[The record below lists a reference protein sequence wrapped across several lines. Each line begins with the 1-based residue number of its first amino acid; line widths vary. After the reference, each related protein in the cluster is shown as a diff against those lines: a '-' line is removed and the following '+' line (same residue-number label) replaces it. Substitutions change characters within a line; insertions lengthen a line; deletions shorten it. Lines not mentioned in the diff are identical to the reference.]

1 MDKQRKLQKFSI
13 RKYTVGTC
21 SILIGT
27 LIFLGLPTHDAFASE
42 NVIQKH
48 AQEEKAE
55 GKSTD
60 PVEEA
65 SAIEE
70 TTSTEEAAKENGTA
84 ETTAEQPQEEAT
96 TEAPAVEETSQDATT
111 NEESTTED
119 KSSTEEAT
127 QVDTAATETAKVETA
142 EKAEQPKAESTEVAK
157 EETSTEEATET
168 AEPAVNTVNA
178 VQPASVEETPAVDT
192 PTVEATVTNTISDVD
207 TDSVSSKSLEDIVNN
222 QNKDKVEATTL
233 EQPSRQAPKPGGSY
247 SNTFRAVGYQTRHV
261 SNYDQL
267 LAAMNDKNVGT
278 IEFDTN
284 ITMPK
289 AQRGVGGIKRDAQT
303 LNSNAARAVTIN
315 LNSHTLN
322 TQDNYFETPGNSG
335 TKPAWNIT
343 FNNGHIHTDD
353 NNPGPV
359 RQNAGIVQ
367 YGSGAHD
374 QVLNFRDIE
383 HTGST
388 LTNDDKL
395 TVNISGNF
403 VSRIES
409 GNGGRGYNNTVTIG
423 ANTIRIAD
431 NSNVDMSM
439 AKKGRIFEIYA
450 DSSKNKARQYQ
461 NGSFTVGNHA
471 TIKLSTNS
479 ENPWDEENTHRI
491 FATSGDGVTI
501 DLGNDNKIDLSGQDI
516 FAFGTGTGIG
526 SNGEYGMLNTGK
538 RTTINIHQKG
548 NGNIVNMHGGSRFNI
563 QNDSVFNAVSEY
575 KNNGQNRNNNLI
587 GLNSNSIITVSEN
600 AVFKIDA
607 INHLVGPDG
616 TRTSRN
622 PVISMVASGQTTAKI
637 ILKENS
643 TFDIKTDNH
652 DYHSEII
659 GFSNIGGQD
668 RGIFIEGTV
677 KYFNLQRTG
686 LVTSGQA
693 GTETHPTGNNS
704 LIYGDAS
711 KNNFLKWTGNHE
723 VRTWNDRVFSKK
735 GQHDSDINSNVSNIW
750 ENITDFSAK
759 ITDRHT
765 SSGAI
770 THEEG
775 YTTPLSNNGK
785 DIKDLD
791 IGMLQRFVLIGHDV
805 DLHAIIPRPV
815 KYVKQVADNIP
826 LGAETVLKEGK
837 DGEAKKYTNRND
849 GSVNIIYKSESNKPI
864 AKLIAKNTLQIENN
878 VTPFDTVYQANNNKL
893 ISDEPTT
900 VQEGQDGIRR
910 IRTSYDLNTDT
921 GELSNPTSETIY
933 ELEKTDKIIEVG
945 AKEVLTETIPFEIEY
960 RDNPNLKVGTENIIE
975 EGRNGSK
982 SINNIYEIDPTTGEK
997 TRIASTSEEIIT
1009 PVQNKIIER
1018 GTKTTSDADDK
1029 NPNYTSTEPVA
1040 TKPGESVRIPQNG
1053 DQDLPTGTTFEIPEG
1068 SVPDGWTAVVDP
1080 NTGELTVTP
1089 PANAEPGTTVDI
1101 PVTVN
1106 YPDGSKDEIS
1116 VPVKVKPNEAQENEP
1131 GYNTENPDQPIETKP
1146 GESVTI
1152 PQNGDTELP
1161 TGTTFE
1167 IPEGS
1172 VPDGWTAT
1180 VDPNMG
1186 AVTVTPPADAEP
1198 GTTKE
1203 IPVKVKYPDGSTDD
1217 TSVSVTVK
1225 PNEAQDNDPG
1235 YNPTEPVATKPG
1247 ESVTIPQNGDSTL
1260 PPGTTFEIPEGS
1272 VPDGWTATVDPNTG
1286 AVTVTPPA
1294 DAEPGTTV
1302 DIPVTVKYPD
1312 GSKDEITVPV
1322 TVKPNEAQEN
1332 EPGYNTENP
1341 GQPIETKPGESVT
1354 IPQNGDSDLPPGTT
1368 FEIPEGSVPEG
1379 WTAVVDPNTGAV
1391 TVTPPANAQ
1400 PGTTAEIPVKVK
1412 YPDGSTDDTSVS
1424 VTVKPNEAQENEP
1437 GYNTEHPGQPTET
1450 KPGESVTIPQNGDT
1464 TLPPG
1469 TTFEI
1474 PEGSVPDG
1482 WTATVDPNTGAVTVT
1497 PPADAQPG
1505 TTAEIP
1511 VKVKYPDGS
1520 TDDTSVSVTVK
1531 PNEAQDNDPG
1541 YNPTEPVATKP
1552 GESVTI
1558 PQNGDSTLPPGTTFE
1573 IPEGSVPDGWTAAVD
1588 PNTGAVTVTP
1598 PADAEP
1604 GTTKEIPVKVK
1615 YPDGSTDDASVSVTV
1630 KPNEAQDNE
1639 PGYNTENPDQ
1649 PIETKPGES
1658 VTIPQNGDTE
1668 LPTGTTFEIP
1678 EGSVPDGWTATV
1690 DPNTGAVTVTPPA
1703 DAQPGTTVD
1712 IPVTVKPNEAQEN
1725 EPGYNTENPGQ
1736 PTETKPGVSVTI
1748 PQNGDSTLPSVTT
1761 FEIPE
1766 DSVPEGWT
1774 ATVDPNTGAVTVT
1787 PPADAEPGTTVDIP
1801 VTVKYPD
1808 GSKDEITVPVT
1819 VKPNEAQEN
1828 EPGYNTENPGQ
1839 PIETKPGESITIPQ
1853 NGDSD
1858 LPPGTTFE
1866 IPEGSV
1872 PDGWTAT
1879 VDPNT
1884 GAVTVTP
1891 PADAQPGTTAEIP
1904 VKVKYPDG
1912 STDDT
1917 TVSVTVKPNEAQ
1929 DNEPGYNTEHPGQ
1942 PTETKPGESVTIPQN
1957 GDTTLPPGTTFEI
1970 PEGSVPDG
1978 WTATVDP
1985 NTGAVTVTPPADAQP
2000 GTTAEIPVKVKY
2012 PDGST
2017 DDTTVSVTVKPNE
2030 AQENEPGYNTENPDQ
2045 PIETKPGESVT
2056 IPQNGDST
2064 LPPGTTFEI
2073 PEGSVPDGWTATV
2086 DPNTGAVT
2094 VTPPADAEPGTT
2106 VDIPVTVKYPDGSKD
2121 EITVPVTVKTDDS
2134 NSDVNSNSDSTSDSG
2149 SDMNSDSNS
2158 DNTSDSNSDDNSS
2171 TDSDKDSDSDNS
2183 SDSGSDVSSDSNS
2196 DNGSNSNS
2204 DNNNSSDSDK
2214 GSDSDS
2220 NSDSS
2225 SDSGSDVNSD
2235 SNSDNGSDSNSD
2247 DSDKDSDSD
2256 NNSDNSSDSGSD
2268 SNSDDNNS
2276 SDSDKDS
2283 DSDNSSDSG
2292 SDMNS
2297 DSNADNGSDSNSDDN
2312 SSSDSDKDSDSDNNS
2327 DNSSDSGSDSNSD
2340 DNSSSDSDKDSD
2352 SDNNS
2357 DNSSDSGSDSNSD
2370 DNSSS
2375 DSDKESDSD
2384 SNSDNS
2390 SDSGSDVN
2398 SDSNSDNT
2406 SDSNSDDNSSS
2417 DSHKDSDSDN
2427 SSDNGSDSNSEN
2439 TSDSNSDD
2447 NSSSDSDKD
2456 SDSDNNS
2463 DSSSDSGSDVSSDSN
2478 SDNGSNSNSDDNSSS
2493 DSDKD
2498 SNSDNNSDSSS
2509 DSGSDVSSDSNSDNG
2524 SNSNSDDNSSSDSD
2538 KDSNSDNTSDSG
2550 SDVNSDSNSDNNS
2563 DSGSDVSSDSNSDN
2577 GSDSN
2582 SDDNNSS
2589 DNDKDSDSDN
2599 NSDSTS
2605 DSSSDNGSDMNSDSN
2620 SDNGSDS
2627 NSDANSSSD
2636 GDKDSNSDSNSD
2648 NTSDSGSDVN
2658 SDSNS
2663 DNGSDSNSDDNSSS
2677 DNDKDSDSDNDS
2689 DNNSGSGSDMN
2700 SDSNPDDN
2708 SSSDNDKDSDSDN
2721 GSDSNSDAN
2730 SSSDSDKDS
2739 NSDSNSD
2746 NSSDSGSDMNS
2757 DSNSDNGS
2765 DSNSDDSSS
2774 SDNDKDSNSDSNSD
2788 STSDSGSDMNSDSNS
2803 NDNSSSDSDKDS
2815 DSDNNSDNSS
2825 DNGSDVNSDSNSDN
2839 GSDSNSDDSDK
2850 DSDSDSSSSDS
2861 DKDSDSDSNAD
2872 NTSDSGSD
2880 VSSDSNSDNNSS
2892 SDSDKDSDSDNNSDN
2907 SSDSGSDVNS
2917 DSNSDDSSSS
2927 ESDKDSNSDNN
2938 SSSDNDKDSDS
2949 NPDDNSSSDNDKDS
2963 DSDSGSDMNSDSNSD
2978 DNGSSDSDKDSDS
2991 DSNSDNTSGSGSDMS
3006 SDSNSDDNSSSDKDK
3021 DSDSDSSSDNTSD
3034 SGSDMNSDS
3043 NSDDSSS
3050 SDSDKDSDSDS
3061 NSDNSSDSGSDM
3073 NSDSNSDDNSSSDN
3087 DKDSDSDNNSD
3098 NSSDSGSDMSS
3109 DSNPDDNSSSD
3120 NDKDS
3125 GSDSNSDNSSDSG
3138 SDMSS
3143 DSNPDDNSSSDSDK
3157 DSDSDN
3163 DSDNTSGSG
3172 SDMNSDSNSDNNS
3185 SSDSDKDS
3193 DSDSNSDNTSDSDSD
3208 VDSDSNSDDSSSS
3221 DSDKGSDSD
3230 SNSDNSSDSN
3240 TDSND
3245 AKDNTPGY
3253 GSKDNGSTP
3262 VKPGT
3267 STHIPQVGDKELPP
3281 GTEFEVPSD
3290 KVPTDWTVTVDPK
3303 TGDLTVIPPK
3313 DVKPGTMVDIPVT
3326 VKYPDGSS
3334 EEVPVKVVVN
3344 PNDSQD
3350 NTPGYG
3356 SKDNGSTPVKPGT
3369 STHIPQVG
3377 DKELPPGTEFEVP
3390 SDKAPT
3396 GWTVTVDPKT
3406 GDLTVIPPK
3415 DVKPGTMV
3423 DIPVTVKYPDGTIE
3437 EIIVSVIVED
3447 ECDDSA
3453 TRATDM
3459 TMNKGQTNMNGQTV
3473 DKASQSQA
3481 TNTTESSKD
3490 KMMNKG
3496 NNTQAKVLP
3505 DTGETPA
3512 ENATLF
3518 GSLFAGLGSLFLFG
3532 RRKKEEEEQ

>member
-1 MDKQRKLQKFSI
+1 M
-13 RKYTVGTC
+13 
-21 SILIGT
+21 
-27 LIFLGLPTHDAFASE
+27 
-42 NVIQKH
+42 
-48 AQEEKAE
+48 
-55 GKSTD
+55 
-60 PVEEA
+60 
-65 SAIEE
+65 
-70 TTSTEEAAKENGTA
+70 
-84 ETTAEQPQEEAT
+84 
-96 TEAPAVEETSQDATT
+96 
-111 NEESTTED
+111 
-119 KSSTEEAT
+119 
-127 QVDTAATETAKVETA
+127 
-142 EKAEQPKAESTEVAK
+142 
-157 EETSTEEATET
+157 
-168 AEPAVNTVNA
+168 
-178 VQPASVEETPAVDT
+178 
-192 PTVEATVTNTISDVD
+192 
-207 TDSVSSKSLEDIVNN
+207 
-222 QNKDKVEATTL
+222 
-233 EQPSRQAPKPGGSY
+233 
-247 SNTFRAVGYQTRHV
+247 
-261 SNYDQL
+261 
-267 LAAMNDKNVGT
+267 
-278 IEFDTN
+278 
-284 ITMPK
+284 
-289 AQRGVGGIKRDAQT
+289 
-303 LNSNAARAVTIN
+303 TIN

-322 TQDNYFETPGNSG
+322 TQVNYFETPGNSG

-359 RQNAGIVQ
+359 KQNAGIVQ

-607 INHLVGPDG
+607 INHLLGPDG

-723 VRTWNDRVFSKK
+723 VRTWNDRVFSNK

-765 SSGAI
+765 SRGAI

-815 KYVKQVADNIP
+815 KYVKEVDETRPI
-826 LGAETVLKEGK
+826 GEETVLNEGK
-837 DGEAKKYTNRND
+837 DGEAKKYTNHND
-849 GSVNIIYKSESNKPI
+849 GSVNIIYNSNSRKPI
-864 AKLIAKNTLQIENN
+864 TKIVAKNTAHTEDIEI
-878 VTPFDTVYQANNNKL
+878 PFDTVYEANNNKL
-893 ISDEPTT
+893 VSDEPTT
-900 VQEGQDGIRR
+900 VQEGENGISR

-921 GELSNPTSETIY
+921 GELSNPRSETIY
-933 ELEKTDKIIEVG
+933 EVEKTDKIIEVG
-945 AKEVLTETIPFEIEY
+945 AKEVLTETIPFEVEY

-997 TRIASTSEEIIT
+997 TRIASTSEETLT

-1040 TKPGESVRIPQNG
+1040 TKPGESVTIPQNG

-1068 SVPDGWTAVVDP
+1068 SVPDGWTA
-1080 NTGELTVTP
+1080 
-1089 PANAEPGTTVDI
+1089 
-1101 PVTVN
+1101 
-1106 YPDGSKDEIS
+1106 
-1116 VPVKVKPNEAQENEP
+1116 
-1131 GYNTENPDQPIETKP
+1131 
-1146 GESVTI
+1146 
-1152 PQNGDTELP
+1152 
-1161 TGTTFE
+1161 
-1167 IPEGS
+1167 
-1172 VPDGWTAT
+1172 
-1180 VDPNMG
+1180 
-1186 AVTVTPPADAEP
+1186 
-1198 GTTKE
+1198 
-1203 IPVKVKYPDGSTDD
+1203 
-1217 TSVSVTVK
+1217 
-1225 PNEAQDNDPG
+1225 
-1235 YNPTEPVATKPG
+1235 
-1247 ESVTIPQNGDSTL
+1247 
-1260 PPGTTFEIPEGS
+1260 
-1272 VPDGWTATVDPNTG
+1272 TVDPNTG
-1286 AVTVTPPA
+1286 ALTVTPPA

-1302 DIPVTVKYPD
+1302 DIPVTVK
-1312 GSKDEITVPV
+1312 
-1322 TVKPNEAQEN
+1322 
-1332 EPGYNTENP
+1332 
-1341 GQPIETKPGESVT
+1341 
-1354 IPQNGDSDLPPGTT
+1354 
-1368 FEIPEGSVPEG
+1368 
-1379 WTAVVDPNTGAV
+1379 
-1391 TVTPPANAQ
+1391 
-1400 PGTTAEIPVKVK
+1400 
-1412 YPDGSTDDTSVS
+1412 
-1424 VTVKPNEAQENEP
+1424 
-1437 GYNTEHPGQPTET
+1437 
-1450 KPGESVTIPQNGDT
+1450 
-1464 TLPPG
+1464 
-1469 TTFEI
+1469 
-1474 PEGSVPDG
+1474 
-1482 WTATVDPNTGAVTVT
+1482 
-1497 PPADAQPG
+1497 
-1505 TTAEIP
+1505 
-1511 VKVKYPDGS
+1511 
-1520 TDDTSVSVTVK
+1520 
-1531 PNEAQDNDPG
+1531 
-1541 YNPTEPVATKP
+1541 
-1552 GESVTI
+1552 
-1558 PQNGDSTLPPGTTFE
+1558 
-1573 IPEGSVPDGWTAAVD
+1573 
-1588 PNTGAVTVTP
+1588 
-1598 PADAEP
+1598 
-1604 GTTKEIPVKVK
+1604 
-1615 YPDGSTDDASVSVTV
+1615 
-1630 KPNEAQDNE
+1630 
-1639 PGYNTENPDQ
+1639 
-1649 PIETKPGES
+1649 
-1658 VTIPQNGDTE
+1658 
-1668 LPTGTTFEIP
+1668 
-1678 EGSVPDGWTATV
+1678 
-1690 DPNTGAVTVTPPA
+1690 
-1703 DAQPGTTVD
+1703 
-1712 IPVTVKPNEAQEN
+1712 
-1725 EPGYNTENPGQ
+1725 
-1736 PTETKPGVSVTI
+1736 
-1748 PQNGDSTLPSVTT
+1748 
-1761 FEIPE
+1761 
-1766 DSVPEGWT
+1766 
-1774 ATVDPNTGAVTVT
+1774 
-1787 PPADAEPGTTVDIP
+1787 
-1801 VTVKYPD
+1801 
-1808 GSKDEITVPVT
+1808 
-1819 VKPNEAQEN
+1819 
-1828 EPGYNTENPGQ
+1828 
-1839 PIETKPGESITIPQ
+1839 
-1853 NGDSD
+1853 
-1858 LPPGTTFE
+1858 
-1866 IPEGSV
+1866 
-1872 PDGWTAT
+1872 
-1879 VDPNT
+1879 
-1884 GAVTVTP
+1884 
-1891 PADAQPGTTAEIP
+1891 
-1904 VKVKYPDG
+1904 
-1912 STDDT
+1912 
-1917 TVSVTVKPNEAQ
+1917 
-1929 DNEPGYNTEHPGQ
+1929 
-1942 PTETKPGESVTIPQN
+1942 
-1957 GDTTLPPGTTFEI
+1957 
-1970 PEGSVPDG
+1970 
-1978 WTATVDP
+1978 
-1985 NTGAVTVTPPADAQP
+1985 
-2000 GTTAEIPVKVKY
+2000 
-2012 PDGST
+2012 
-2017 DDTTVSVTVKPNE
+2017 
-2030 AQENEPGYNTENPDQ
+2030 
-2045 PIETKPGESVT
+2045 
-2056 IPQNGDST
+2056 
-2064 LPPGTTFEI
+2064 
-2073 PEGSVPDGWTATV
+2073 
-2086 DPNTGAVT
+2086 
-2094 VTPPADAEPGTT
+2094 
-2106 VDIPVTVKYPDGSKD
+2106 
-2121 EITVPVTVKTDDS
+2121 TDDS
-2134 NSDVNSNSDSTSDSG
+2134 NSDVNSNSDST
-2149 SDMNSDSNS
+2149 
-2158 DNTSDSNSDDNSS
+2158 
-2171 TDSDKDSDSDNS
+2171 
-2183 SDSGSDVSSDSNS
+2183 
-2196 DNGSNSNS
+2196 
-2204 DNNNSSDSDK
+2204 
-2214 GSDSDS
+2214 
-2220 NSDSS
+2220 
-2225 SDSGSDVNSD
+2225 
-2235 SNSDNGSDSNSD
+2235 
-2247 DSDKDSDSD
+2247 
-2256 NNSDNSSDSGSD
+2256 
-2268 SNSDDNNS
+2268 
-2276 SDSDKDS
+2276 
-2283 DSDNSSDSG
+2283 
-2292 SDMNS
+2292 
-2297 DSNADNGSDSNSDDN
+2297 
-2312 SSSDSDKDSDSDNNS
+2312 
-2327 DNSSDSGSDSNSD
+2327 
-2340 DNSSSDSDKDSD
+2340 
-2352 SDNNS
+2352 
-2357 DNSSDSGSDSNSD
+2357 
-2370 DNSSS
+2370 
-2375 DSDKESDSD
+2375 
-2384 SNSDNS
+2384 
-2390 SDSGSDVN
+2390 
-2398 SDSNSDNT
+2398 
-2406 SDSNSDDNSSS
+2406 
-2417 DSHKDSDSDN
+2417 
-2427 SSDNGSDSNSEN
+2427 
-2439 TSDSNSDD
+2439 
-2447 NSSSDSDKD
+2447 
-2456 SDSDNNS
+2456 
-2463 DSSSDSGSDVSSDSN
+2463 SDSGSDVSSDSN

-2498 SNSDNNSDSSS
+2498 SNSDSNSDNSS
-2509 DSGSDVSSDSNSDNG
+2509 DSGSDMN
-2524 SNSNSDDNSSSDSD
+2524 
-2538 KDSNSDNTSDSG
+2538 
-2550 SDVNSDSNSDNNS
+2550 
-2563 DSGSDVSSDSNSDN
+2563 
-2577 GSDSN
+2577 SDSN

-2663 DNGSDSNSDDNSSS
+2663 DNGSDSNSDDNS
-2677 DNDKDSDSDNDS
+2677 
-2689 DNNSGSGSDMN
+2689 
-2700 SDSNPDDN
+2700 
-2708 SSSDNDKDSDSDN
+2708 
-2721 GSDSNSDAN
+2721 A
-2730 SSSDSDKDS
+2730 SDSDKDS

-2757 DSNSDNGS
+2757 DSNSNDN
-2765 DSNSDDSSS
+2765 SS
-2774 SDNDKDSNSDSNSD
+2774 SDSDKDSNSDSNSD
-2788 STSDSGSDMNSDSNS
+2788 DTSDSSSDMNSDSNS
-2803 NDNSSSDSDKDS
+2803 DDNSSSDSDKDS
-2815 DSDNNSDNSS
+2815 DSDN
-2825 DNGSDVNSDSNSDN
+2825 
-2839 GSDSNSDDSDK
+2839 
-2850 DSDSDSSSSDS
+2850 
-2861 DKDSDSDSNAD
+2861 
-2872 NTSDSGSD
+2872 
-2880 VSSDSNSDNNSS
+2880 
-2892 SDSDKDSDSDNNSDN
+2892 SDN
-2907 SSDSGSDVNS
+2907 SSDSGSD
-2917 DSNSDDSSSS
+2917 
-2927 ESDKDSNSDNN
+2927 
-2938 SSSDNDKDSDS
+2938 
-2949 NPDDNSSSDNDKDS
+2949 
-2963 DSDSGSDMNSDSNSD
+2963 MN
-2978 DNGSSDSDKDSDS
+2978 S

-3006 SDSNSDDNSSSDKDK
+3006 SDSNSDDNSSSD
-3021 DSDSDSSSDNTSD
+3021 N
-3034 SGSDMNSDS
+3034 
-3043 NSDDSSS
+3043 
-3050 SDSDKDSDSDS
+3050 DKDSDSDS
-3061 NSDNSSDSGSDM
+3061 NSDST
-3073 NSDSNSDDNSSSDN
+3073 
-3087 DKDSDSDNNSD
+3087 
-3098 NSSDSGSDMSS
+3098 SDSGSDMSS

-3125 GSDSNSDNSSDSG
+3125 GSDSNSDNTSDSGSDMSSDSNSDDNSSSDSDKDSDSDSSSDNTSDSGSDMNSDSNSVDNSSSDSDKDSGTDSNSDNSSDSGSDMNSDSNSVDYSSSDSDKDSNSDSNSDNSSDSG

-3143 DSNPDDNSSSDSDK
+3143 DSNSDDNSSSDSDK

-3230 SNSDNSSDSN
+3230 SNSDNSSDSGSN
-3240 TDSND
+3240 VNSDSNSD
-3245 AKDNTPGY
+3245 NGSDSNSDDNSSSDSDSDNPSDSDTDGNDSQDNTPGY

-3267 STHIPQVGDKELPP
+3267 STHIPQTGDKELPP

-3290 KVPTDWTVTVDPK
+3290 KVPNGWTVTVDPK

-3390 SDKAPT
+3390 SDKVPSGWTVTVDPKTGDLTVIPPKDIKPGTMVDIPVTVKYPDGSSEEVPVKVVVNPNDSQGNTPGYGSKDNGSTPVKPGTSTHIPQIGDKELPPGTEFEVPLDKVPT

-3473 DKASQSQA
+3473 HKASQSQA

-3532 RRKKEEEEQ
+3532 RRKKEEEQ

>member
-1 MDKQRKLQKFSI
+1 M
-13 RKYTVGTC
+13 
-21 SILIGT
+21 
-27 LIFLGLPTHDAFASE
+27 
-42 NVIQKH
+42 
-48 AQEEKAE
+48 
-55 GKSTD
+55 
-60 PVEEA
+60 
-65 SAIEE
+65 
-70 TTSTEEAAKENGTA
+70 
-84 ETTAEQPQEEAT
+84 
-96 TEAPAVEETSQDATT
+96 
-111 NEESTTED
+111 
-119 KSSTEEAT
+119 
-127 QVDTAATETAKVETA
+127 
-142 EKAEQPKAESTEVAK
+142 
-157 EETSTEEATET
+157 
-168 AEPAVNTVNA
+168 
-178 VQPASVEETPAVDT
+178 
-192 PTVEATVTNTISDVD
+192 
-207 TDSVSSKSLEDIVNN
+207 
-222 QNKDKVEATTL
+222 
-233 EQPSRQAPKPGGSY
+233 
-247 SNTFRAVGYQTRHV
+247 
-261 SNYDQL
+261 
-267 LAAMNDKNVGT
+267 
-278 IEFDTN
+278 
-284 ITMPK
+284 
-289 AQRGVGGIKRDAQT
+289 
-303 LNSNAARAVTIN
+303 TIN

-359 RQNAGIVQ
+359 KQNAGIVQ

-607 INHLVGPDG
+607 INHLLGPDG

-723 VRTWNDRVFSKK
+723 VRTWNDRVFSNK
-735 GQHDSDINSNVSNIW
+735 GQHDSVINSNVSNIW

-765 SSGAI
+765 SRGAI

-815 KYVKQVADNIP
+815 KYVKEVDETRPI
-826 LGAETVLKEGK
+826 GEETVLNEGK
-837 DGEAKKYTNRND
+837 DGEAKKYTNHND
-849 GSVNIIYKSESNKPI
+849 GSVNIIYNSNSRKPI
-864 AKLIAKNTLQIENN
+864 TKIVAKNTAHTEDIEI
-878 VTPFDTVYQANNNKL
+878 PFDTVYEANNNKL
-893 ISDEPTT
+893 VSDEPTT
-900 VQEGQDGIRR
+900 VQEGENGISR

-921 GELSNPTSETIY
+921 GELSNPRSETIY
-933 ELEKTDKIIEVG
+933 EVEKTDKIIEVG
-945 AKEVLTETIPFEIEY
+945 ANEVLTETIPFEVEY

-997 TRIASTSEEIIT
+997 TRIASTSEETLT

-1040 TKPGESVRIPQNG
+1040 TKPGESVTIPQNG

-1068 SVPDGWTAVVDP
+1068 SVPDGWTA
-1080 NTGELTVTP
+1080 
-1089 PANAEPGTTVDI
+1089 
-1101 PVTVN
+1101 
-1106 YPDGSKDEIS
+1106 
-1116 VPVKVKPNEAQENEP
+1116 
-1131 GYNTENPDQPIETKP
+1131 
-1146 GESVTI
+1146 
-1152 PQNGDTELP
+1152 
-1161 TGTTFE
+1161 
-1167 IPEGS
+1167 
-1172 VPDGWTAT
+1172 
-1180 VDPNMG
+1180 
-1186 AVTVTPPADAEP
+1186 
-1198 GTTKE
+1198 
-1203 IPVKVKYPDGSTDD
+1203 
-1217 TSVSVTVK
+1217 
-1225 PNEAQDNDPG
+1225 
-1235 YNPTEPVATKPG
+1235 
-1247 ESVTIPQNGDSTL
+1247 
-1260 PPGTTFEIPEGS
+1260 
-1272 VPDGWTATVDPNTG
+1272 TVDPNTG
-1286 AVTVTPPA
+1286 ALTVTPPA

-1302 DIPVTVKYPD
+1302 DIPVTVK
-1312 GSKDEITVPV
+1312 
-1322 TVKPNEAQEN
+1322 
-1332 EPGYNTENP
+1332 
-1341 GQPIETKPGESVT
+1341 
-1354 IPQNGDSDLPPGTT
+1354 
-1368 FEIPEGSVPEG
+1368 
-1379 WTAVVDPNTGAV
+1379 
-1391 TVTPPANAQ
+1391 
-1400 PGTTAEIPVKVK
+1400 
-1412 YPDGSTDDTSVS
+1412 
-1424 VTVKPNEAQENEP
+1424 
-1437 GYNTEHPGQPTET
+1437 
-1450 KPGESVTIPQNGDT
+1450 
-1464 TLPPG
+1464 
-1469 TTFEI
+1469 
-1474 PEGSVPDG
+1474 
-1482 WTATVDPNTGAVTVT
+1482 
-1497 PPADAQPG
+1497 
-1505 TTAEIP
+1505 
-1511 VKVKYPDGS
+1511 
-1520 TDDTSVSVTVK
+1520 
-1531 PNEAQDNDPG
+1531 
-1541 YNPTEPVATKP
+1541 
-1552 GESVTI
+1552 
-1558 PQNGDSTLPPGTTFE
+1558 
-1573 IPEGSVPDGWTAAVD
+1573 
-1588 PNTGAVTVTP
+1588 
-1598 PADAEP
+1598 
-1604 GTTKEIPVKVK
+1604 
-1615 YPDGSTDDASVSVTV
+1615 
-1630 KPNEAQDNE
+1630 
-1639 PGYNTENPDQ
+1639 
-1649 PIETKPGES
+1649 
-1658 VTIPQNGDTE
+1658 
-1668 LPTGTTFEIP
+1668 
-1678 EGSVPDGWTATV
+1678 
-1690 DPNTGAVTVTPPA
+1690 
-1703 DAQPGTTVD
+1703 
-1712 IPVTVKPNEAQEN
+1712 
-1725 EPGYNTENPGQ
+1725 
-1736 PTETKPGVSVTI
+1736 
-1748 PQNGDSTLPSVTT
+1748 
-1761 FEIPE
+1761 
-1766 DSVPEGWT
+1766 
-1774 ATVDPNTGAVTVT
+1774 
-1787 PPADAEPGTTVDIP
+1787 
-1801 VTVKYPD
+1801 
-1808 GSKDEITVPVT
+1808 
-1819 VKPNEAQEN
+1819 
-1828 EPGYNTENPGQ
+1828 
-1839 PIETKPGESITIPQ
+1839 
-1853 NGDSD
+1853 
-1858 LPPGTTFE
+1858 
-1866 IPEGSV
+1866 
-1872 PDGWTAT
+1872 
-1879 VDPNT
+1879 
-1884 GAVTVTP
+1884 
-1891 PADAQPGTTAEIP
+1891 
-1904 VKVKYPDG
+1904 
-1912 STDDT
+1912 
-1917 TVSVTVKPNEAQ
+1917 
-1929 DNEPGYNTEHPGQ
+1929 
-1942 PTETKPGESVTIPQN
+1942 
-1957 GDTTLPPGTTFEI
+1957 
-1970 PEGSVPDG
+1970 
-1978 WTATVDP
+1978 
-1985 NTGAVTVTPPADAQP
+1985 
-2000 GTTAEIPVKVKY
+2000 
-2012 PDGST
+2012 
-2017 DDTTVSVTVKPNE
+2017 
-2030 AQENEPGYNTENPDQ
+2030 
-2045 PIETKPGESVT
+2045 
-2056 IPQNGDST
+2056 
-2064 LPPGTTFEI
+2064 
-2073 PEGSVPDGWTATV
+2073 
-2086 DPNTGAVT
+2086 
-2094 VTPPADAEPGTT
+2094 
-2106 VDIPVTVKYPDGSKD
+2106 
-2121 EITVPVTVKTDDS
+2121 TDDS
-2134 NSDVNSNSDSTSDSG
+2134 NSDVNSNSDST
-2149 SDMNSDSNS
+2149 
-2158 DNTSDSNSDDNSS
+2158 
-2171 TDSDKDSDSDNS
+2171 
-2183 SDSGSDVSSDSNS
+2183 
-2196 DNGSNSNS
+2196 
-2204 DNNNSSDSDK
+2204 
-2214 GSDSDS
+2214 
-2220 NSDSS
+2220 
-2225 SDSGSDVNSD
+2225 
-2235 SNSDNGSDSNSD
+2235 
-2247 DSDKDSDSD
+2247 
-2256 NNSDNSSDSGSD
+2256 
-2268 SNSDDNNS
+2268 
-2276 SDSDKDS
+2276 
-2283 DSDNSSDSG
+2283 
-2292 SDMNS
+2292 
-2297 DSNADNGSDSNSDDN
+2297 
-2312 SSSDSDKDSDSDNNS
+2312 
-2327 DNSSDSGSDSNSD
+2327 
-2340 DNSSSDSDKDSD
+2340 
-2352 SDNNS
+2352 
-2357 DNSSDSGSDSNSD
+2357 
-2370 DNSSS
+2370 
-2375 DSDKESDSD
+2375 
-2384 SNSDNS
+2384 
-2390 SDSGSDVN
+2390 
-2398 SDSNSDNT
+2398 
-2406 SDSNSDDNSSS
+2406 
-2417 DSHKDSDSDN
+2417 
-2427 SSDNGSDSNSEN
+2427 
-2439 TSDSNSDD
+2439 
-2447 NSSSDSDKD
+2447 
-2456 SDSDNNS
+2456 
-2463 DSSSDSGSDVSSDSN
+2463 SDSGSDVSSDSN

-2498 SNSDNNSDSSS
+2498 SNS
-2509 DSGSDVSSDSNSDNG
+2509 
-2524 SNSNSDDNSSSDSD
+2524 
-2538 KDSNSDNTSDSG
+2538 DSNSDNTSDSG

-2563 DSGSDVSSDSNSDN
+2563 DSGSDVSSDSNSDDN
-2577 GSDSN
+2577 SSSDSDKDSNSDSNSDNSSDSGSDMNSDSN

-2663 DNGSDSNSDDNSSS
+2663 DNGSDSNSDDNSAS
-2677 DNDKDSDSDNDS
+2677 DSDKDSNSDSNSDNSS
-2689 DNNSGSGSDMN
+2689 DSGSDMN
-2700 SDSNPDDN
+2700 SDSNSNDNSSSDSDKDSNSDSNSDDTSDSSSDMNSDSNSDDN
-2708 SSSDNDKDSDSDN
+2708 SSSDSDKDSDSDNSSDSGSDVNSDSNSDN
-2721 GSDSNSDAN
+2721 GSDSNSDDN

-2757 DSNSDNGS
+2757 DSNSDN
-2765 DSNSDDSSS
+2765 
-2774 SDNDKDSNSDSNSD
+2774 
-2788 STSDSGSDMNSDSNS
+2788 
-2803 NDNSSSDSDKDS
+2803 
-2815 DSDNNSDNSS
+2815 
-2825 DNGSDVNSDSNSDN
+2825 
-2839 GSDSNSDDSDK
+2839 
-2850 DSDSDSSSSDS
+2850 
-2861 DKDSDSDSNAD
+2861 
-2872 NTSDSGSD
+2872 
-2880 VSSDSNSDNNSS
+2880 
-2892 SDSDKDSDSDNNSDN
+2892 
-2907 SSDSGSDVNS
+2907 
-2917 DSNSDDSSSS
+2917 
-2927 ESDKDSNSDNN
+2927 
-2938 SSSDNDKDSDS
+2938 
-2949 NPDDNSSSDNDKDS
+2949 
-2963 DSDSGSDMNSDSNSD
+2963 
-2978 DNGSSDSDKDSDS
+2978 
-2991 DSNSDNTSGSGSDMS
+2991 TSGSGSDMS
-3006 SDSNSDDNSSSDKDK
+3006 SDSNSDDNSSSD
-3021 DSDSDSSSDNTSD
+3021 N
-3034 SGSDMNSDS
+3034 
-3043 NSDDSSS
+3043 
-3050 SDSDKDSDSDS
+3050 DKDSDSDS
-3061 NSDNSSDSGSDM
+3061 NSDST
-3073 NSDSNSDDNSSSDN
+3073 
-3087 DKDSDSDNNSD
+3087 
-3098 NSSDSGSDMSS
+3098 SDSGSDMSS

-3125 GSDSNSDNSSDSG
+3125 GSDSNSDNTSDSGSDMSSDSNSDDNSSSDSDKDSDSDSSSDNTSDSGSDMNSDSNSVDNSSSDSDKDSGTDSNSDNSSDSGSDMNSDSNSVDNSSSDSDKDSNSDSNSDNSSDSG

-3143 DSNPDDNSSSDSDK
+3143 DSNSDDNSSSDSDK

-3230 SNSDNSSDSN
+3230 SNSDNSSDSGSN
-3240 TDSND
+3240 VNSDSNSD
-3245 AKDNTPGY
+3245 NGSDSNSDDNSSSDSDSDNPSDSDTDGNDSQDNTPGY

-3267 STHIPQVGDKELPP
+3267 STHIPQTGDKELPP

-3290 KVPTDWTVTVDPK
+3290 KVPNGWTVTVDPK

-3390 SDKAPT
+3390 SDKVPSGWTVTVDPKTGDLTVIPPKDIKPGTMVDIPVTVKYPDGSSEEVPVKVVVNPNDSQGNTPGYGSKDNGSTPVKPGTSTHIPQIGDKELPPGTEFEVPLDKVPT

-3473 DKASQSQA
+3473 HKASQSQA

-3532 RRKKEEEEQ
+3532 RRKKEEEQ

>member
-119 KSSTEEAT
+119 KSSTEKASTEEAT
-127 QVDTAATETAKVETA
+127 HVDTVAPETAKVETA
-142 EKAEQPKAESTEVAK
+142 EKAQQSKAESTEVAK
-157 EETSTEEATET
+157 EGTSTEETTET
-168 AEPAVNTVNA
+168 AEPAVNTVDA

-192 PTVEATVTNTISDVD
+192 PTVEATVTNTISNVD

-247 SNTFRAVGYQTRHV
+247 SNTFRAAAYQTRHV

-289 AQRGVGGIKRDAQT
+289 AQRGIGGIKRDAQT
-303 LNSNAARAVTIN
+303 LNANAARAVTIN

-359 RQNAGIVQ
+359 KQNAGIVQ

-607 INHLVGPDG
+607 INHLLGPDG

-723 VRTWNDRVFSKK
+723 VRTWNDRVFSNK

-765 SSGAI
+765 SRGAI

-791 IGMLQRFVLIGHDV
+791 VGMLQRFVLIGHDV

-815 KYVKQVADNIP
+815 KYVKEVDETRPI
-826 LGAETVLKEGK
+826 GEETVLNEGK

-849 GSVNIIYKSESNKPI
+849 GSVNIIYNSNSRKPI
-864 AKLIAKNTLQIENN
+864 TKIVAKNTAHTEDIEI
-878 VTPFDTVYQANNNKL
+878 PFDTVYEANNNKL
-893 ISDEPTT
+893 VSDEPTT
-900 VQEGQDGIRR
+900 VQEGENGISR

-921 GELSNPTSETIY
+921 GELSNPRSETIY
-933 ELEKTDKIIEVG
+933 EVEKTDKIIEVG
-945 AKEVLTETIPFEIEY
+945 AKEVLTETIPFEVEY

-997 TRIASTSEEIIT
+997 TRIASTSEETLT

-1040 TKPGESVRIPQNG
+1040 TKPGESVTIPQNG

-1068 SVPDGWTAVVDP
+1068 SVPDGWTATVDP
-1080 NTGELTVTP
+1080 NTGAVTVTP
-1089 PANAEPGTTVDI
+1089 PADAQPGTTADI
-1101 PVTVN
+1101 PVKVK
-1106 YPDGSKDEIS
+1106 YPDGSTDDTTVS
-1116 VPVKVKPNEAQENEP
+1116 VTVKPNEAQENEP

-1180 VDPNMG
+1180 VDPNTG
-1186 AVTVTPPADAEP
+1186 ELTVTPPA
-1198 GTTKE
+1198 
-1203 IPVKVKYPDGSTDD
+1203 
-1217 TSVSVTVK
+1217 
-1225 PNEAQDNDPG
+1225 N
-1235 YNPTEPVATKPG
+1235 
-1247 ESVTIPQNGDSTL
+1247 
-1260 PPGTTFEIPEGS
+1260 
-1272 VPDGWTATVDPNTG
+1272 
-1286 AVTVTPPA
+1286 
-1294 DAEPGTTV
+1294 AEPGTTV
-1302 DIPVTVKYPD
+1302 DIPVTVNYPD
-1312 GSKDEITVPV
+1312 GSKDEISVTVK
-1322 TVKPNEAQEN
+1322 VKPNEAQE
-1332 EPGYNTENP
+1332 
-1341 GQPIETKPGESVT
+1341 
-1354 IPQNGDSDLPPGTT
+1354 
-1368 FEIPEGSVPEG
+1368 
-1379 WTAVVDPNTGAV
+1379 
-1391 TVTPPANAQ
+1391 
-1400 PGTTAEIPVKVK
+1400 
-1412 YPDGSTDDTSVS
+1412 
-1424 VTVKPNEAQENEP
+1424 
-1437 GYNTEHPGQPTET
+1437 
-1450 KPGESVTIPQNGDT
+1450 
-1464 TLPPG
+1464 
-1469 TTFEI
+1469 
-1474 PEGSVPDG
+1474 
-1482 WTATVDPNTGAVTVT
+1482 
-1497 PPADAQPG
+1497 
-1505 TTAEIP
+1505 
-1511 VKVKYPDGS
+1511 
-1520 TDDTSVSVTVK
+1520 
-1531 PNEAQDNDPG
+1531 
-1541 YNPTEPVATKP
+1541 
-1552 GESVTI
+1552 
-1558 PQNGDSTLPPGTTFE
+1558 
-1573 IPEGSVPDGWTAAVD
+1573 
-1588 PNTGAVTVTP
+1588 
-1598 PADAEP
+1598 
-1604 GTTKEIPVKVK
+1604 
-1615 YPDGSTDDASVSVTV
+1615 
-1630 KPNEAQDNE
+1630 NE

-1668 LPTGTTFEIP
+1668 LPTDTTFEIP

-1690 DPNTGAVTVTPPA
+1690 DPNTGTVTVTPPA
-1703 DAQPGTTVD
+1703 DAEPGTSAEIPVKVRYPDGSTDDTSVSVTVKPNEAQENEPGYNTENPGQPTETKPGESVTIPQNGDNTLPDGSTFEVPKDKVPDGWTAVVDPNTGELTVTPPANAEPGTTVD
-1712 IPVTVKPNEAQEN
+1712 IPVTVNYPDASKDEISVPVKVKPNEAQEN

-1748 PQNGDSTLPSVTT
+1748 PQNGDTTLPEGST
-1761 FEIPE
+1761 FEVPE
-1766 DSVPEGWT
+1766 DKVPEGWT
-1774 ATVDPNTGAVTVT
+1774 ATVDPNTGELTVT
-1787 PPADAEPGTTVDIP
+1787 PPADAEPGTTADIP

-1808 GSKDEITVPVT
+1808 GSKDEISVPVK

-1839 PIETKPGESITIPQ
+1839 PTETKPGVSVTIPQ
-1853 NGDSD
+1853 NGDCT
-1858 LPPGTTFE
+1858 LPSGTTFE

-1872 PDGWTAT
+1872 P
-1879 VDPNT
+1879 
-1884 GAVTVTP
+1884 
-1891 PADAQPGTTAEIP
+1891 E
-1904 VKVKYPDG
+1904 
-1912 STDDT
+1912 
-1917 TVSVTVKPNEAQ
+1917 
-1929 DNEPGYNTEHPGQ
+1929 
-1942 PTETKPGESVTIPQN
+1942 
-1957 GDTTLPPGTTFEI
+1957 
-1970 PEGSVPDG
+1970 
-1978 WTATVDP
+1978 
-1985 NTGAVTVTPPADAQP
+1985 
-2000 GTTAEIPVKVKY
+2000 
-2012 PDGST
+2012 
-2017 DDTTVSVTVKPNE
+2017 
-2030 AQENEPGYNTENPDQ
+2030 
-2045 PIETKPGESVT
+2045 
-2056 IPQNGDST
+2056 
-2064 LPPGTTFEI
+2064 
-2073 PEGSVPDGWTATV
+2073 GWTATV

-2149 SDMNSDSNS
+2149 SD
-2158 DNTSDSNSDDNSS
+2158 
-2171 TDSDKDSDSDNS
+2171 
-2183 SDSGSDVSSDSNS
+2183 VSSDSNS

-2204 DNNNSSDSDK
+2204 DDNSSSDSDK
-2214 GSDSDS
+2214 DSNSDS
-2220 NSDSS
+2220 NSDNN

-2235 SNSDNGSDSNSD
+2235 SNSDNN
-2247 DSDKDSDSD
+2247 
-2256 NNSDNSSDSGSD
+2256 SDSGSD
-2268 SNSDDNNS
+2268 VS
-2276 SDSDKDS
+2276 
-2283 DSDNSSDSG
+2283 
-2292 SDMNS
+2292 
-2297 DSNADNGSDSNSDDN
+2297 SDSNSDDN

-2327 DNSSDSGSDSNSD
+2327 DN
-2340 DNSSSDSDKDSD
+2340 
-2352 SDNNS
+2352 
-2357 DNSSDSGSDSNSD
+2357 
-2370 DNSSS
+2370 
-2375 DSDKESDSD
+2375 
-2384 SNSDNS
+2384 
-2390 SDSGSDVN
+2390 
-2398 SDSNSDNT
+2398 
-2406 SDSNSDDNSSS
+2406 
-2417 DSHKDSDSDN
+2417 
-2427 SSDNGSDSNSEN
+2427 
-2439 TSDSNSDD
+2439 
-2447 NSSSDSDKD
+2447 
-2456 SDSDNNS
+2456 
-2463 DSSSDSGSDVSSDSN
+2463 SSDSGSDVSSDSN

-2498 SNSDNNSDSSS
+2498 SNS
-2509 DSGSDVSSDSNSDNG
+2509 
-2524 SNSNSDDNSSSDSD
+2524 
-2538 KDSNSDNTSDSG
+2538 DSNSDNTSDSG

-2577 GSDSN
+2577 NNSSDSDKGSDSDSN
-2582 SDDNNSS
+2582 SDNSS
-2589 DNDKDSDSDN
+2589 DS
-2599 NSDSTS
+2599 
-2605 DSSSDNGSDMNSDSN
+2605 GSDMNSDSN

-2663 DNGSDSNSDDNSSS
+2663 DNGSDSNSDDT
-2677 DNDKDSDSDNDS
+2677 SDSS
-2689 DNNSGSGSDMN
+2689 
-2700 SDSNPDDN
+2700 
-2708 SSSDNDKDSDSDN
+2708 
-2721 GSDSNSDAN
+2721 
-2730 SSSDSDKDS
+2730 
-2739 NSDSNSD
+2739 
-2746 NSSDSGSDMNS
+2746 SDMNS
-2757 DSNSDNGS
+2757 DSNSD
-2765 DSNSDDSSS
+2765 
-2774 SDNDKDSNSDSNSD
+2774 
-2788 STSDSGSDMNSDSNS
+2788 
-2803 NDNSSSDSDKDS
+2803 DNSSSDSDKDS
-2815 DSDNNSDNSS
+2815 DSDN
-2825 DNGSDVNSDSNSDN
+2825 
-2839 GSDSNSDDSDK
+2839 
-2850 DSDSDSSSSDS
+2850 
-2861 DKDSDSDSNAD
+2861 
-2872 NTSDSGSD
+2872 
-2880 VSSDSNSDNNSS
+2880 
-2892 SDSDKDSDSDNNSDN
+2892 
-2907 SSDSGSDVNS
+2907 SSDSGSDMNS

-2927 ESDKDSNSDNN
+2927 ESDKDSNSD
-2938 SSSDNDKDSDS
+2938 S
-2949 NPDDNSSSDNDKDS
+2949 N
-2963 DSDSGSDMNSDSNSD
+2963 
-2978 DNGSSDSDKDSDS
+2978 
-2991 DSNSDNTSGSGSDMS
+2991 
-3006 SDSNSDDNSSSDKDK
+3006 
-3021 DSDSDSSSDNTSD
+3021 SDNTSD
-3034 SGSDMNSDS
+3034 SGSDVNSDS

-3050 SDSDKDSDSDS
+3050 SDSDK
-3061 NSDNSSDSGSDM
+3061 
-3073 NSDSNSDDNSSSDN
+3073 
-3087 DKDSDSDNNSD
+3087 
-3098 NSSDSGSDMSS
+3098 
-3109 DSNPDDNSSSD
+3109 
-3120 NDKDS
+3120 
-3125 GSDSNSDNSSDSG
+3125 
-3138 SDMSS
+3138 
-3143 DSNPDDNSSSDSDK
+3143 
-3157 DSDSDN
+3157 
-3163 DSDNTSGSG
+3163 
-3172 SDMNSDSNSDNNS
+3172 
-3185 SSDSDKDS
+3185 

-3267 STHIPQVGDKELPP
+3267 STHIPQTGDKELPP

-3290 KVPTDWTVTVDPK
+3290 KVPTD
-3303 TGDLTVIPPK
+3303 
-3313 DVKPGTMVDIPVT
+3313 
-3326 VKYPDGSS
+3326 
-3334 EEVPVKVVVN
+3334 
-3344 PNDSQD
+3344 
-3350 NTPGYG
+3350 
-3356 SKDNGSTPVKPGT
+3356 
-3369 STHIPQVG
+3369 
-3377 DKELPPGTEFEVP
+3377 
-3390 SDKAPT
+3390 
-3396 GWTVTVDPKT
+3396 
-3406 GDLTVIPPK
+3406 
-3415 DVKPGTMV
+3415 
-3423 DIPVTVKYPDGTIE
+3423 
-3437 EIIVSVIVED
+3437 
-3447 ECDDSA
+3447 
-3453 TRATDM
+3453 
-3459 TMNKGQTNMNGQTV
+3459 
-3473 DKASQSQA
+3473 
-3481 TNTTESSKD
+3481 
-3490 KMMNKG
+3490 
-3496 NNTQAKVLP
+3496 
-3505 DTGETPA
+3505 
-3512 ENATLF
+3512 
-3518 GSLFAGLGSLFLFG
+3518 
-3532 RRKKEEEEQ
+3532 

>member
-1 MDKQRKLQKFSI
+1 M
-13 RKYTVGTC
+13 
-21 SILIGT
+21 
-27 LIFLGLPTHDAFASE
+27 
-42 NVIQKH
+42 
-48 AQEEKAE
+48 
-55 GKSTD
+55 
-60 PVEEA
+60 
-65 SAIEE
+65 
-70 TTSTEEAAKENGTA
+70 
-84 ETTAEQPQEEAT
+84 
-96 TEAPAVEETSQDATT
+96 
-111 NEESTTED
+111 
-119 KSSTEEAT
+119 
-127 QVDTAATETAKVETA
+127 
-142 EKAEQPKAESTEVAK
+142 
-157 EETSTEEATET
+157 
-168 AEPAVNTVNA
+168 
-178 VQPASVEETPAVDT
+178 
-192 PTVEATVTNTISDVD
+192 
-207 TDSVSSKSLEDIVNN
+207 
-222 QNKDKVEATTL
+222 
-233 EQPSRQAPKPGGSY
+233 
-247 SNTFRAVGYQTRHV
+247 
-261 SNYDQL
+261 
-267 LAAMNDKNVGT
+267 
-278 IEFDTN
+278 
-284 ITMPK
+284 
-289 AQRGVGGIKRDAQT
+289 
-303 LNSNAARAVTIN
+303 TIN

-359 RQNAGIVQ
+359 KQNAGIVQ

-607 INHLVGPDG
+607 INHLLGPDG

-723 VRTWNDRVFSKK
+723 VRTWNDRVFSNK

-765 SSGAI
+765 SRGAI

-815 KYVKQVADNIP
+815 KYVKEVDETRPI
-826 LGAETVLKEGK
+826 GEETVLNEGK
-837 DGEAKKYTNRND
+837 DGEAKKYTNHND
-849 GSVNIIYKSESNKPI
+849 GSVNIIYNSNSRKPI
-864 AKLIAKNTLQIENN
+864 TKIVAKNTAHTEDIEI
-878 VTPFDTVYQANNNKL
+878 PFDTVYEANNNKL
-893 ISDEPTT
+893 VSDEPTT
-900 VQEGQDGIRR
+900 VQEGENGISR

-921 GELSNPTSETIY
+921 GELSNPRSETIY
-933 ELEKTDKIIEVG
+933 EVEKTDKIIEVG
-945 AKEVLTETIPFEIEY
+945 AKEVLTETIPFEVEY

-997 TRIASTSEEIIT
+997 TRIASTSEETLT

-1040 TKPGESVRIPQNG
+1040 TKPGESVTIPQNG

-1068 SVPDGWTAVVDP
+1068 SVPDGWTA
-1080 NTGELTVTP
+1080 
-1089 PANAEPGTTVDI
+1089 
-1101 PVTVN
+1101 
-1106 YPDGSKDEIS
+1106 
-1116 VPVKVKPNEAQENEP
+1116 
-1131 GYNTENPDQPIETKP
+1131 
-1146 GESVTI
+1146 
-1152 PQNGDTELP
+1152 
-1161 TGTTFE
+1161 
-1167 IPEGS
+1167 
-1172 VPDGWTAT
+1172 
-1180 VDPNMG
+1180 
-1186 AVTVTPPADAEP
+1186 
-1198 GTTKE
+1198 
-1203 IPVKVKYPDGSTDD
+1203 
-1217 TSVSVTVK
+1217 
-1225 PNEAQDNDPG
+1225 
-1235 YNPTEPVATKPG
+1235 
-1247 ESVTIPQNGDSTL
+1247 
-1260 PPGTTFEIPEGS
+1260 
-1272 VPDGWTATVDPNTG
+1272 TVDPNTG
-1286 AVTVTPPA
+1286 ALTVTPPA

-1302 DIPVTVKYPD
+1302 DI
-1312 GSKDEITVPV
+1312 
-1322 TVKPNEAQEN
+1322 
-1332 EPGYNTENP
+1332 
-1341 GQPIETKPGESVT
+1341 
-1354 IPQNGDSDLPPGTT
+1354 
-1368 FEIPEGSVPEG
+1368 
-1379 WTAVVDPNTGAV
+1379 
-1391 TVTPPANAQ
+1391 
-1400 PGTTAEIPVKVK
+1400 
-1412 YPDGSTDDTSVS
+1412 
-1424 VTVKPNEAQENEP
+1424 
-1437 GYNTEHPGQPTET
+1437 
-1450 KPGESVTIPQNGDT
+1450 
-1464 TLPPG
+1464 
-1469 TTFEI
+1469 
-1474 PEGSVPDG
+1474 
-1482 WTATVDPNTGAVTVT
+1482 
-1497 PPADAQPG
+1497 
-1505 TTAEIP
+1505 
-1511 VKVKYPDGS
+1511 
-1520 TDDTSVSVTVK
+1520 
-1531 PNEAQDNDPG
+1531 
-1541 YNPTEPVATKP
+1541 
-1552 GESVTI
+1552 
-1558 PQNGDSTLPPGTTFE
+1558 
-1573 IPEGSVPDGWTAAVD
+1573 
-1588 PNTGAVTVTP
+1588 
-1598 PADAEP
+1598 
-1604 GTTKEIPVKVK
+1604 
-1615 YPDGSTDDASVSVTV
+1615 
-1630 KPNEAQDNE
+1630 
-1639 PGYNTENPDQ
+1639 
-1649 PIETKPGES
+1649 
-1658 VTIPQNGDTE
+1658 
-1668 LPTGTTFEIP
+1668 
-1678 EGSVPDGWTATV
+1678 
-1690 DPNTGAVTVTPPA
+1690 
-1703 DAQPGTTVD
+1703 
-1712 IPVTVKPNEAQEN
+1712 
-1725 EPGYNTENPGQ
+1725 
-1736 PTETKPGVSVTI
+1736 
-1748 PQNGDSTLPSVTT
+1748 
-1761 FEIPE
+1761 
-1766 DSVPEGWT
+1766 
-1774 ATVDPNTGAVTVT
+1774 
-1787 PPADAEPGTTVDIP
+1787 
-1801 VTVKYPD
+1801 
-1808 GSKDEITVPVT
+1808 
-1819 VKPNEAQEN
+1819 
-1828 EPGYNTENPGQ
+1828 
-1839 PIETKPGESITIPQ
+1839 
-1853 NGDSD
+1853 
-1858 LPPGTTFE
+1858 
-1866 IPEGSV
+1866 
-1872 PDGWTAT
+1872 
-1879 VDPNT
+1879 
-1884 GAVTVTP
+1884 
-1891 PADAQPGTTAEIP
+1891 
-1904 VKVKYPDG
+1904 
-1912 STDDT
+1912 
-1917 TVSVTVKPNEAQ
+1917 
-1929 DNEPGYNTEHPGQ
+1929 
-1942 PTETKPGESVTIPQN
+1942 
-1957 GDTTLPPGTTFEI
+1957 
-1970 PEGSVPDG
+1970 
-1978 WTATVDP
+1978 
-1985 NTGAVTVTPPADAQP
+1985 
-2000 GTTAEIPVKVKY
+2000 
-2012 PDGST
+2012 
-2017 DDTTVSVTVKPNE
+2017 
-2030 AQENEPGYNTENPDQ
+2030 
-2045 PIETKPGESVT
+2045 
-2056 IPQNGDST
+2056 
-2064 LPPGTTFEI
+2064 
-2073 PEGSVPDGWTATV
+2073 
-2086 DPNTGAVT
+2086 
-2094 VTPPADAEPGTT
+2094 
-2106 VDIPVTVKYPDGSKD
+2106 
-2121 EITVPVTVKTDDS
+2121 PVTVKTDDS

-2149 SDMNSDSNS
+2149 SD
-2158 DNTSDSNSDDNSS
+2158 
-2171 TDSDKDSDSDNS
+2171 
-2183 SDSGSDVSSDSNS
+2183 VS
-2196 DNGSNSNS
+2196 
-2204 DNNNSSDSDK
+2204 
-2214 GSDSDS
+2214 
-2220 NSDSS
+2220 
-2225 SDSGSDVNSD
+2225 
-2235 SNSDNGSDSNSD
+2235 
-2247 DSDKDSDSD
+2247 
-2256 NNSDNSSDSGSD
+2256 
-2268 SNSDDNNS
+2268 
-2276 SDSDKDS
+2276 
-2283 DSDNSSDSG
+2283 
-2292 SDMNS
+2292 
-2297 DSNADNGSDSNSDDN
+2297 SDSNSDDN

-2327 DNSSDSGSDSNSD
+2327 DN
-2340 DNSSSDSDKDSD
+2340 
-2352 SDNNS
+2352 
-2357 DNSSDSGSDSNSD
+2357 
-2370 DNSSS
+2370 
-2375 DSDKESDSD
+2375 
-2384 SNSDNS
+2384 
-2390 SDSGSDVN
+2390 
-2398 SDSNSDNT
+2398 
-2406 SDSNSDDNSSS
+2406 
-2417 DSHKDSDSDN
+2417 
-2427 SSDNGSDSNSEN
+2427 
-2439 TSDSNSDD
+2439 
-2447 NSSSDSDKD
+2447 
-2456 SDSDNNS
+2456 
-2463 DSSSDSGSDVSSDSN
+2463 SSDSGSDVSSDSN

-2498 SNSDNNSDSSS
+2498 SNSDSNSDNSS
-2509 DSGSDVSSDSNSDNG
+2509 DSGSDMN
-2524 SNSNSDDNSSSDSD
+2524 
-2538 KDSNSDNTSDSG
+2538 
-2550 SDVNSDSNSDNNS
+2550 
-2563 DSGSDVSSDSNSDN
+2563 
-2577 GSDSN
+2577 SDSN

-2589 DNDKDSDSDN
+2589 DNDKVSDSDN

-2663 DNGSDSNSDDNSSS
+2663 DNGSDSNSDDNSAS
-2677 DNDKDSDSDNDS
+2677 DSDKDSNSDSNSDNSS
-2689 DNNSGSGSDMN
+2689 DSGSDMN
-2700 SDSNPDDN
+2700 SDSNSNDNSSSDSDKDSNSDSNSDDTSDSSSDMNSDSNSDDN
-2708 SSSDNDKDSDSDN
+2708 SSSDSDKDSDSDNSSDSGSDVNSDSNSDN
-2721 GSDSNSDAN
+2721 GSDSNSDDN

-2757 DSNSDNGS
+2757 DSNSDN
-2765 DSNSDDSSS
+2765 
-2774 SDNDKDSNSDSNSD
+2774 
-2788 STSDSGSDMNSDSNS
+2788 
-2803 NDNSSSDSDKDS
+2803 
-2815 DSDNNSDNSS
+2815 
-2825 DNGSDVNSDSNSDN
+2825 
-2839 GSDSNSDDSDK
+2839 
-2850 DSDSDSSSSDS
+2850 
-2861 DKDSDSDSNAD
+2861 
-2872 NTSDSGSD
+2872 
-2880 VSSDSNSDNNSS
+2880 
-2892 SDSDKDSDSDNNSDN
+2892 
-2907 SSDSGSDVNS
+2907 
-2917 DSNSDDSSSS
+2917 
-2927 ESDKDSNSDNN
+2927 
-2938 SSSDNDKDSDS
+2938 
-2949 NPDDNSSSDNDKDS
+2949 
-2963 DSDSGSDMNSDSNSD
+2963 
-2978 DNGSSDSDKDSDS
+2978 
-2991 DSNSDNTSGSGSDMS
+2991 TSGSGSDMS
-3006 SDSNSDDNSSSDKDK
+3006 SDSNSDDNSSSD
-3021 DSDSDSSSDNTSD
+3021 N
-3034 SGSDMNSDS
+3034 
-3043 NSDDSSS
+3043 
-3050 SDSDKDSDSDS
+3050 DKDSDSDS
-3061 NSDNSSDSGSDM
+3061 NSDST
-3073 NSDSNSDDNSSSDN
+3073 
-3087 DKDSDSDNNSD
+3087 
-3098 NSSDSGSDMSS
+3098 SDSGSDMSS

-3125 GSDSNSDNSSDSG
+3125 GSDSNSDNTSDSGSDMSSDSNSDDNSSSDSDKDSDSDSSSDNTSDSGSDMNSDSNSVDNSSSDSDKDSGTDSNSDNSSDSGSDMNSDSNSVDNSSSDSDKDSNSDSNSDNSSDSG

-3143 DSNPDDNSSSDSDK
+3143 DSNSDDNSSSDSDK

-3230 SNSDNSSDSN
+3230 SNSDNSSDSGSN
-3240 TDSND
+3240 VNSDSNSD
-3245 AKDNTPGY
+3245 NGSDSNSDDNSSSDSDSDNPSDSDTDGNDSQDNTPGY

-3267 STHIPQVGDKELPP
+3267 STHIPQTGDKELPP

-3290 KVPTDWTVTVDPK
+3290 KVPNGWTVTVDPK

-3369 STHIPQVG
+3369 STHIPQIG

-3390 SDKAPT
+3390 LDKVPT

-3473 DKASQSQA
+3473 HKASQSQA

-3532 RRKKEEEEQ
+3532 RRKKEEEQ

>member
-1 MDKQRKLQKFSI
+1 M
-13 RKYTVGTC
+13 
-21 SILIGT
+21 
-27 LIFLGLPTHDAFASE
+27 
-42 NVIQKH
+42 
-48 AQEEKAE
+48 
-55 GKSTD
+55 
-60 PVEEA
+60 
-65 SAIEE
+65 
-70 TTSTEEAAKENGTA
+70 
-84 ETTAEQPQEEAT
+84 
-96 TEAPAVEETSQDATT
+96 
-111 NEESTTED
+111 
-119 KSSTEEAT
+119 
-127 QVDTAATETAKVETA
+127 
-142 EKAEQPKAESTEVAK
+142 
-157 EETSTEEATET
+157 
-168 AEPAVNTVNA
+168 
-178 VQPASVEETPAVDT
+178 
-192 PTVEATVTNTISDVD
+192 
-207 TDSVSSKSLEDIVNN
+207 
-222 QNKDKVEATTL
+222 
-233 EQPSRQAPKPGGSY
+233 
-247 SNTFRAVGYQTRHV
+247 
-261 SNYDQL
+261 
-267 LAAMNDKNVGT
+267 
-278 IEFDTN
+278 
-284 ITMPK
+284 
-289 AQRGVGGIKRDAQT
+289 
-303 LNSNAARAVTIN
+303 TIN

-359 RQNAGIVQ
+359 KQNAGIVQ

-607 INHLVGPDG
+607 INHLLGPDG

-723 VRTWNDRVFSKK
+723 VRTWNDRVFSNK

-765 SSGAI
+765 SRGAI

-815 KYVKQVADNIP
+815 KYVKEVDETRPI
-826 LGAETVLKEGK
+826 GEETVLNEGK

-849 GSVNIIYKSESNKPI
+849 GSVNIIYNSNSRKPI
-864 AKLIAKNTLQIENN
+864 TKIVAKNTAHTEDIEI
-878 VTPFDTVYQANNNKL
+878 PFDTVYEANNNKL
-893 ISDEPTT
+893 VSDEPTT
-900 VQEGQDGIRR
+900 VQEGENGISR

-921 GELSNPTSETIY
+921 GELSNPRSETIY
-933 ELEKTDKIIEVG
+933 EVEKTDKIIEVG
-945 AKEVLTETIPFEIEY
+945 AKEVLTETIPFEVEY

-997 TRIASTSEEIIT
+997 TRIASTSEETLT

-1040 TKPGESVRIPQNG
+1040 TKPGESVTIPQNG

-1068 SVPDGWTAVVDP
+1068 SVPDGWTATVDP
-1080 NTGELTVTP
+1080 NTGAL
-1089 PANAEPGTTVDI
+1089 
-1101 PVTVN
+1101 
-1106 YPDGSKDEIS
+1106 
-1116 VPVKVKPNEAQENEP
+1116 
-1131 GYNTENPDQPIETKP
+1131 
-1146 GESVTI
+1146 
-1152 PQNGDTELP
+1152 
-1161 TGTTFE
+1161 
-1167 IPEGS
+1167 
-1172 VPDGWTAT
+1172 
-1180 VDPNMG
+1180 
-1186 AVTVTPPADAEP
+1186 TVTPPADAEP

-1225 PNEAQDNDPG
+1225 PNEDQENEPG
-1235 YNPTEPVATKPG
+1235 YNTENPGQPTETKPG
-1247 ESVTIPQNGDSTL
+1247 ESVTIPQNGDQDL
-1260 PPGTTFEIPEGS
+1260 PTGTTFEIPEGS

-1294 DAEPGTTV
+1294 DAEPGTT
-1302 DIPVTVKYPD
+1302 
-1312 GSKDEITVPV
+1312 
-1322 TVKPNEAQEN
+1322 
-1332 EPGYNTENP
+1332 
-1341 GQPIETKPGESVT
+1341 
-1354 IPQNGDSDLPPGTT
+1354 
-1368 FEIPEGSVPEG
+1368 
-1379 WTAVVDPNTGAV
+1379 
-1391 TVTPPANAQ
+1391 
-1400 PGTTAEIPVKVK
+1400 AEIPVKVK

-1424 VTVKPNEAQENEP
+1424 
-1437 GYNTEHPGQPTET
+1437 
-1450 KPGESVTIPQNGDT
+1450 
-1464 TLPPG
+1464 
-1469 TTFEI
+1469 
-1474 PEGSVPDG
+1474 
-1482 WTATVDPNTGAVTVT
+1482 
-1497 PPADAQPG
+1497 
-1505 TTAEIP
+1505 
-1511 VKVKYPDGS
+1511 
-1520 TDDTSVSVTVK
+1520 
-1531 PNEAQDNDPG
+1531 
-1541 YNPTEPVATKP
+1541 
-1552 GESVTI
+1552 
-1558 PQNGDSTLPPGTTFE
+1558 
-1573 IPEGSVPDGWTAAVD
+1573 
-1588 PNTGAVTVTP
+1588 
-1598 PADAEP
+1598 
-1604 GTTKEIPVKVK
+1604 
-1615 YPDGSTDDASVSVTV
+1615 
-1630 KPNEAQDNE
+1630 
-1639 PGYNTENPDQ
+1639 
-1649 PIETKPGES
+1649 
-1658 VTIPQNGDTE
+1658 
-1668 LPTGTTFEIP
+1668 
-1678 EGSVPDGWTATV
+1678 
-1690 DPNTGAVTVTPPA
+1690 
-1703 DAQPGTTVD
+1703 
-1712 IPVTVKPNEAQEN
+1712 VTVKPNEAQEN

-1748 PQNGDSTLPSVTT
+1748 PQNGDSTLPSGTT

-1766 DSVPEGWT
+1766 GSLPEGWT

-1808 GSKDEITVPVT
+1808 GSTDDTSVSVT

-1839 PIETKPGESITIPQ
+1839 P
-1853 NGDSD
+1853 
-1858 LPPGTTFE
+1858 
-1866 IPEGSV
+1866 
-1872 PDGWTAT
+1872 
-1879 VDPNT
+1879 
-1884 GAVTVTP
+1884 
-1891 PADAQPGTTAEIP
+1891 
-1904 VKVKYPDG
+1904 
-1912 STDDT
+1912 
-1917 TVSVTVKPNEAQ
+1917 
-1929 DNEPGYNTEHPGQ
+1929 
-1942 PTETKPGESVTIPQN
+1942 TETKPGVSVTIPQN
-1957 GDTTLPPGTTFEI
+1957 GDTTLPEGSTFEV
-1970 PEGSVPDG
+1970 PEDKVPEG

-1985 NTGAVTVTPPADAQP
+1985 NTGELTVTPPADAEP
-2000 GTTAEIPVKVKY
+2000 GTTADIPVTVKY
-2012 PDGST
+2012 PDGSK
-2017 DDTTVSVTVKPNE
+2017 DEISVPVKVKPNE
-2030 AQENEPGYNTENPDQ
+2030 AQENEPGYNTENPGQ
-2045 PIETKPGESVT
+2045 PTETKPGVSVT

-2064 LPPGTTFEI
+2064 LPSGTTFEI
-2073 PEGSVPDGWTATV
+2073 PEGSVPEGWTATV

-2094 VTPPADAEPGTT
+2094 VTPPADAELGTT

-2134 NSDVNSNSDSTSDSG
+2134 NSDVNSNSDST
-2149 SDMNSDSNS
+2149 
-2158 DNTSDSNSDDNSS
+2158 
-2171 TDSDKDSDSDNS
+2171 
-2183 SDSGSDVSSDSNS
+2183 
-2196 DNGSNSNS
+2196 
-2204 DNNNSSDSDK
+2204 
-2214 GSDSDS
+2214 
-2220 NSDSS
+2220 
-2225 SDSGSDVNSD
+2225 
-2235 SNSDNGSDSNSD
+2235 
-2247 DSDKDSDSD
+2247 
-2256 NNSDNSSDSGSD
+2256 
-2268 SNSDDNNS
+2268 
-2276 SDSDKDS
+2276 
-2283 DSDNSSDSG
+2283 
-2292 SDMNS
+2292 
-2297 DSNADNGSDSNSDDN
+2297 
-2312 SSSDSDKDSDSDNNS
+2312 
-2327 DNSSDSGSDSNSD
+2327 
-2340 DNSSSDSDKDSD
+2340 
-2352 SDNNS
+2352 
-2357 DNSSDSGSDSNSD
+2357 
-2370 DNSSS
+2370 
-2375 DSDKESDSD
+2375 
-2384 SNSDNS
+2384 
-2390 SDSGSDVN
+2390 
-2398 SDSNSDNT
+2398 
-2406 SDSNSDDNSSS
+2406 
-2417 DSHKDSDSDN
+2417 
-2427 SSDNGSDSNSEN
+2427 
-2439 TSDSNSDD
+2439 
-2447 NSSSDSDKD
+2447 
-2456 SDSDNNS
+2456 
-2463 DSSSDSGSDVSSDSN
+2463 
-2478 SDNGSNSNSDDNSSS
+2478 
-2493 DSDKD
+2493 
-2498 SNSDNNSDSSS
+2498 S

-2563 DSGSDVSSDSNSDN
+2563 DSGSDVSSDSNSDDNSSSDSDKDSDSDNNSDNSSDSGSDVSSDSNSDN
-2577 GSDSN
+2577 GSNSNSDDNSSSDSDKDSNSDSNSDNSSDSGSDMNSDSN

-2589 DNDKDSDSDN
+2589 DN
-2599 NSDSTS
+2599 
-2605 DSSSDNGSDMNSDSN
+2605 
-2620 SDNGSDS
+2620 
-2627 NSDANSSSD
+2627 
-2636 GDKDSNSDSNSD
+2636 DKDSNSDSNSD

-2663 DNGSDSNSDDNSSS
+2663 DNGSDSNSDDNSAS
-2677 DNDKDSDSDNDS
+2677 DSDKDSNSDSNSDNSS
-2689 DNNSGSGSDMN
+2689 DSGSDMN
-2700 SDSNPDDN
+2700 SDSNSNDNSSSDSDKDSNSDSNSDDTSDSSSDMNSDSNSDDN
-2708 SSSDNDKDSDSDN
+2708 SSSDSDKDSDSDNSSDSGSDVNSDSNSDN
-2721 GSDSNSDAN
+2721 GSDSNSDDN

-2757 DSNSDNGS
+2757 DSNSDN
-2765 DSNSDDSSS
+2765 
-2774 SDNDKDSNSDSNSD
+2774 
-2788 STSDSGSDMNSDSNS
+2788 
-2803 NDNSSSDSDKDS
+2803 
-2815 DSDNNSDNSS
+2815 
-2825 DNGSDVNSDSNSDN
+2825 
-2839 GSDSNSDDSDK
+2839 
-2850 DSDSDSSSSDS
+2850 
-2861 DKDSDSDSNAD
+2861 
-2872 NTSDSGSD
+2872 
-2880 VSSDSNSDNNSS
+2880 
-2892 SDSDKDSDSDNNSDN
+2892 
-2907 SSDSGSDVNS
+2907 
-2917 DSNSDDSSSS
+2917 
-2927 ESDKDSNSDNN
+2927 
-2938 SSSDNDKDSDS
+2938 
-2949 NPDDNSSSDNDKDS
+2949 
-2963 DSDSGSDMNSDSNSD
+2963 
-2978 DNGSSDSDKDSDS
+2978 
-2991 DSNSDNTSGSGSDMS
+2991 TSGSGSDMS
-3006 SDSNSDDNSSSDKDK
+3006 SDSNSDDNSSSD
-3021 DSDSDSSSDNTSD
+3021 N
-3034 SGSDMNSDS
+3034 
-3043 NSDDSSS
+3043 
-3050 SDSDKDSDSDS
+3050 DKDSDSDS
-3061 NSDNSSDSGSDM
+3061 NSDST
-3073 NSDSNSDDNSSSDN
+3073 
-3087 DKDSDSDNNSD
+3087 
-3098 NSSDSGSDMSS
+3098 SDSGSDMSS

-3125 GSDSNSDNSSDSG
+3125 GSDSNSDNTSDSGSDMSSDSNSDDNSSSDSDKDSDSDSSSDNTSDSGSDMNSDSNSADNSSSDSDKDSGTDSNSDNSSDSGSDMNSDSNSVDNSSSDSDKDSNSDSNSDNSSDSG

-3143 DSNPDDNSSSDSDK
+3143 DSNSDDNSSSDSDK

-3230 SNSDNSSDSN
+3230 SNSDNSSDSGSN
-3240 TDSND
+3240 VNSDSNSD
-3245 AKDNTPGY
+3245 NGSDSNSDDNSSSDSDSDNPSDSDTDGNDSQDNTPGY

-3267 STHIPQVGDKELPP
+3267 STHIPQTGDKELPP

-3369 STHIPQVG
+3369 STHIPQIG

-3390 SDKAPT
+3390 LDKVPT
-3396 GWTVTVDPKT
+3396 DWTVTVDPKT

>member
-247 SNTFRAVGYQTRHV
+247 SNTFRAAGYQTRHV

-765 SSGAI
+765 SRGAI

-791 IGMLQRFVLIGHDV
+791 VGMLQRFVLIGHDV

-815 KYVKQVADNIP
+815 KYVKEVDETRPI
-826 LGAETVLKEGK
+826 GEETVLNEGK

-849 GSVNIIYKSESNKPI
+849 GSVNIIYNSNSRKPI
-864 AKLIAKNTLQIENN
+864 TKIVAKNTAHTEDIEI
-878 VTPFDTVYQANNNKL
+878 PFDTVYQANNNKL

-1040 TKPGESVRIPQNG
+1040 TKPGESVTIPQNG

-1068 SVPDGWTAVVDP
+1068 SVPDGWTATVDPNTGAVTVTPPADAQPGTTKEIPVKVKYPDGSTDDTSVSVTVKPNEAQDNDPGYNTENPGQPTETKPGESVTIPQNGDNTLPDGSTFEVPKDKVPDGWTAVVDP

-1116 VPVKVKPNEAQENEP
+1116 VPVKAKPNEAQE
-1131 GYNTENPDQPIETKP
+1131 
-1146 GESVTI
+1146 
-1152 PQNGDTELP
+1152 
-1161 TGTTFE
+1161 
-1167 IPEGS
+1167 
-1172 VPDGWTAT
+1172 
-1180 VDPNMG
+1180 
-1186 AVTVTPPADAEP
+1186 
-1198 GTTKE
+1198 
-1203 IPVKVKYPDGSTDD
+1203 
-1217 TSVSVTVK
+1217 
-1225 PNEAQDNDPG
+1225 
-1235 YNPTEPVATKPG
+1235 
-1247 ESVTIPQNGDSTL
+1247 
-1260 PPGTTFEIPEGS
+1260 
-1272 VPDGWTATVDPNTG
+1272 
-1286 AVTVTPPA
+1286 
-1294 DAEPGTTV
+1294 
-1302 DIPVTVKYPD
+1302 
-1312 GSKDEITVPV
+1312 
-1322 TVKPNEAQEN
+1322 
-1332 EPGYNTENP
+1332 
-1341 GQPIETKPGESVT
+1341 
-1354 IPQNGDSDLPPGTT
+1354 
-1368 FEIPEGSVPEG
+1368 
-1379 WTAVVDPNTGAV
+1379 
-1391 TVTPPANAQ
+1391 
-1400 PGTTAEIPVKVK
+1400 
-1412 YPDGSTDDTSVS
+1412 
-1424 VTVKPNEAQENEP
+1424 
-1437 GYNTEHPGQPTET
+1437 
-1450 KPGESVTIPQNGDT
+1450 
-1464 TLPPG
+1464 
-1469 TTFEI
+1469 
-1474 PEGSVPDG
+1474 
-1482 WTATVDPNTGAVTVT
+1482 
-1497 PPADAQPG
+1497 
-1505 TTAEIP
+1505 
-1511 VKVKYPDGS
+1511 
-1520 TDDTSVSVTVK
+1520 
-1531 PNEAQDNDPG
+1531 
-1541 YNPTEPVATKP
+1541 
-1552 GESVTI
+1552 
-1558 PQNGDSTLPPGTTFE
+1558 
-1573 IPEGSVPDGWTAAVD
+1573 
-1588 PNTGAVTVTP
+1588 
-1598 PADAEP
+1598 
-1604 GTTKEIPVKVK
+1604 
-1615 YPDGSTDDASVSVTV
+1615 
-1630 KPNEAQDNE
+1630 NE

-1703 DAQPGTTVD
+1703 DAQPGTT
-1712 IPVTVKPNEAQEN
+1712 K
-1725 EPGYNTENPGQ
+1725 
-1736 PTETKPGVSVTI
+1736 
-1748 PQNGDSTLPSVTT
+1748 
-1761 FEIPE
+1761 
-1766 DSVPEGWT
+1766 
-1774 ATVDPNTGAVTVT
+1774 
-1787 PPADAEPGTTVDIP
+1787 
-1801 VTVKYPD
+1801 
-1808 GSKDEITVPVT
+1808 
-1819 VKPNEAQEN
+1819 
-1828 EPGYNTENPGQ
+1828 
-1839 PIETKPGESITIPQ
+1839 
-1853 NGDSD
+1853 
-1858 LPPGTTFE
+1858 
-1866 IPEGSV
+1866 
-1872 PDGWTAT
+1872 
-1879 VDPNT
+1879 
-1884 GAVTVTP
+1884 
-1891 PADAQPGTTAEIP
+1891 EIP

-1917 TVSVTVKPNEAQ
+1917 SVSVTVKPNEAQ
-1929 DNEPGYNTEHPGQ
+1929 DNDPGYN
-1942 PTETKPGESVTIPQN
+1942 PTEPVATKPGESVTIPQN
-1957 GDTTLPPGTTFEI
+1957 GDTELPTGTTFEI
-1970 PEGSVPDG
+1970 P
-1978 WTATVDP
+1978 
-1985 NTGAVTVTPPADAQP
+1985 
-2000 GTTAEIPVKVKY
+2000 
-2012 PDGST
+2012 
-2017 DDTTVSVTVKPNE
+2017 
-2030 AQENEPGYNTENPDQ
+2030 
-2045 PIETKPGESVT
+2045 
-2056 IPQNGDST
+2056 
-2064 LPPGTTFEI
+2064 
-2073 PEGSVPDGWTATV
+2073 
-2086 DPNTGAVT
+2086 
-2094 VTPPADAEPGTT
+2094 
-2106 VDIPVTVKYPDGSKD
+2106 
-2121 EITVPVTVKTDDS
+2121 
-2134 NSDVNSNSDSTSDSG
+2134 
-2149 SDMNSDSNS
+2149 
-2158 DNTSDSNSDDNSS
+2158 
-2171 TDSDKDSDSDNS
+2171 
-2183 SDSGSDVSSDSNS
+2183 
-2196 DNGSNSNS
+2196 
-2204 DNNNSSDSDK
+2204 
-2214 GSDSDS
+2214 
-2220 NSDSS
+2220 
-2225 SDSGSDVNSD
+2225 
-2235 SNSDNGSDSNSD
+2235 
-2247 DSDKDSDSD
+2247 
-2256 NNSDNSSDSGSD
+2256 
-2268 SNSDDNNS
+2268 
-2276 SDSDKDS
+2276 
-2283 DSDNSSDSG
+2283 
-2292 SDMNS
+2292 
-2297 DSNADNGSDSNSDDN
+2297 
-2312 SSSDSDKDSDSDNNS
+2312 
-2327 DNSSDSGSDSNSD
+2327 
-2340 DNSSSDSDKDSD
+2340 
-2352 SDNNS
+2352 
-2357 DNSSDSGSDSNSD
+2357 
-2370 DNSSS
+2370 
-2375 DSDKESDSD
+2375 
-2384 SNSDNS
+2384 
-2390 SDSGSDVN
+2390 
-2398 SDSNSDNT
+2398 
-2406 SDSNSDDNSSS
+2406 
-2417 DSHKDSDSDN
+2417 
-2427 SSDNGSDSNSEN
+2427 
-2439 TSDSNSDD
+2439 
-2447 NSSSDSDKD
+2447 
-2456 SDSDNNS
+2456 
-2463 DSSSDSGSDVSSDSN
+2463 
-2478 SDNGSNSNSDDNSSS
+2478 
-2493 DSDKD
+2493 
-2498 SNSDNNSDSSS
+2498 
-2509 DSGSDVSSDSNSDNG
+2509 
-2524 SNSNSDDNSSSDSD
+2524 
-2538 KDSNSDNTSDSG
+2538 
-2550 SDVNSDSNSDNNS
+2550 
-2563 DSGSDVSSDSNSDN
+2563 
-2577 GSDSN
+2577 
-2582 SDDNNSS
+2582 
-2589 DNDKDSDSDN
+2589 
-2599 NSDSTS
+2599 
-2605 DSSSDNGSDMNSDSN
+2605 
-2620 SDNGSDS
+2620 
-2627 NSDANSSSD
+2627 
-2636 GDKDSNSDSNSD
+2636 
-2648 NTSDSGSDVN
+2648 
-2658 SDSNS
+2658 
-2663 DNGSDSNSDDNSSS
+2663 
-2677 DNDKDSDSDNDS
+2677 
-2689 DNNSGSGSDMN
+2689 
-2700 SDSNPDDN
+2700 
-2708 SSSDNDKDSDSDN
+2708 
-2721 GSDSNSDAN
+2721 
-2730 SSSDSDKDS
+2730 
-2739 NSDSNSD
+2739 
-2746 NSSDSGSDMNS
+2746 
-2757 DSNSDNGS
+2757 
-2765 DSNSDDSSS
+2765 
-2774 SDNDKDSNSDSNSD
+2774 
-2788 STSDSGSDMNSDSNS
+2788 
-2803 NDNSSSDSDKDS
+2803 
-2815 DSDNNSDNSS
+2815 
-2825 DNGSDVNSDSNSDN
+2825 
-2839 GSDSNSDDSDK
+2839 
-2850 DSDSDSSSSDS
+2850 
-2861 DKDSDSDSNAD
+2861 
-2872 NTSDSGSD
+2872 
-2880 VSSDSNSDNNSS
+2880 
-2892 SDSDKDSDSDNNSDN
+2892 
-2907 SSDSGSDVNS
+2907 
-2917 DSNSDDSSSS
+2917 
-2927 ESDKDSNSDNN
+2927 
-2938 SSSDNDKDSDS
+2938 
-2949 NPDDNSSSDNDKDS
+2949 
-2963 DSDSGSDMNSDSNSD
+2963 
-2978 DNGSSDSDKDSDS
+2978 
-2991 DSNSDNTSGSGSDMS
+2991 
-3006 SDSNSDDNSSSDKDK
+3006 
-3021 DSDSDSSSDNTSD
+3021 
-3034 SGSDMNSDS
+3034 
-3043 NSDDSSS
+3043 
-3050 SDSDKDSDSDS
+3050 
-3061 NSDNSSDSGSDM
+3061 
-3073 NSDSNSDDNSSSDN
+3073 
-3087 DKDSDSDNNSD
+3087 
-3098 NSSDSGSDMSS
+3098 
-3109 DSNPDDNSSSD
+3109 
-3120 NDKDS
+3120 
-3125 GSDSNSDNSSDSG
+3125 
-3138 SDMSS
+3138 
-3143 DSNPDDNSSSDSDK
+3143 
-3157 DSDSDN
+3157 
-3163 DSDNTSGSG
+3163 
-3172 SDMNSDSNSDNNS
+3172 
-3185 SSDSDKDS
+3185 
-3193 DSDSNSDNTSDSDSD
+3193 
-3208 VDSDSNSDDSSSS
+3208 
-3221 DSDKGSDSD
+3221 
-3230 SNSDNSSDSN
+3230 
-3240 TDSND
+3240 
-3245 AKDNTPGY
+3245 
-3253 GSKDNGSTP
+3253 
-3262 VKPGT
+3262 
-3267 STHIPQVGDKELPP
+3267 
-3281 GTEFEVPSD
+3281 
-3290 KVPTDWTVTVDPK
+3290 
-3303 TGDLTVIPPK
+3303 
-3313 DVKPGTMVDIPVT
+3313 
-3326 VKYPDGSS
+3326 
-3334 EEVPVKVVVN
+3334 
-3344 PNDSQD
+3344 
-3350 NTPGYG
+3350 
-3356 SKDNGSTPVKPGT
+3356 
-3369 STHIPQVG
+3369 
-3377 DKELPPGTEFEVP
+3377 
-3390 SDKAPT
+3390 
-3396 GWTVTVDPKT
+3396 
-3406 GDLTVIPPK
+3406 
-3415 DVKPGTMV
+3415 
-3423 DIPVTVKYPDGTIE
+3423 
-3437 EIIVSVIVED
+3437 
-3447 ECDDSA
+3447 
-3453 TRATDM
+3453 
-3459 TMNKGQTNMNGQTV
+3459 
-3473 DKASQSQA
+3473 
-3481 TNTTESSKD
+3481 
-3490 KMMNKG
+3490 
-3496 NNTQAKVLP
+3496 
-3505 DTGETPA
+3505 
-3512 ENATLF
+3512 
-3518 GSLFAGLGSLFLFG
+3518 
-3532 RRKKEEEEQ
+3532 

>member
-119 KSSTEEAT
+119 KSSTEKASTEEAT
-127 QVDTAATETAKVETA
+127 HVDTVAPETAKVETA
-142 EKAEQPKAESTEVAK
+142 EKAQQSKAESTEVAK
-157 EETSTEEATET
+157 EGTSTEETTET
-168 AEPAVNTVNA
+168 AEPAVNTVDA
-178 VQPASVEETPAVDT
+178 VQPASVVETPAVDT
-192 PTVEATVTNTISDVD
+192 PTVEATVTNTISNVD

-247 SNTFRAVGYQTRHV
+247 SNTFRAAAYQTRHV

-289 AQRGVGGIKRDAQT
+289 AQRGIGGIKRDAQT
-303 LNSNAARAVTIN
+303 LNANAARAVTIN

-359 RQNAGIVQ
+359 KQNAGIVQ

-607 INHLVGPDG
+607 INHLLGPDG

-723 VRTWNDRVFSKK
+723 VRTWNDRVFSNK

-765 SSGAI
+765 SRGAI

-849 GSVNIIYKSESNKPI
+849 GSVNIIYKSESRKPI

-878 VTPFDTVYQANNNKL
+878 VTSFDTVYQANNNKL

-1040 TKPGESVRIPQNG
+1040 TKPGESV
-1053 DQDLPTGTTFEIPEG
+1053 
-1068 SVPDGWTAVVDP
+1068 
-1080 NTGELTVTP
+1080 
-1089 PANAEPGTTVDI
+1089 
-1101 PVTVN
+1101 
-1106 YPDGSKDEIS
+1106 
-1116 VPVKVKPNEAQENEP
+1116 
-1131 GYNTENPDQPIETKP
+1131 
-1146 GESVTI
+1146 TI

-1161 TGTTFE
+1161 AGTTFE
-1167 IPEGS
+1167 IS
-1172 VPDGWTAT
+1172 
-1180 VDPNMG
+1180 
-1186 AVTVTPPADAEP
+1186 
-1198 GTTKE
+1198 
-1203 IPVKVKYPDGSTDD
+1203 
-1217 TSVSVTVK
+1217 
-1225 PNEAQDNDPG
+1225 
-1235 YNPTEPVATKPG
+1235 
-1247 ESVTIPQNGDSTL
+1247 
-1260 PPGTTFEIPEGS
+1260 
-1272 VPDGWTATVDPNTG
+1272 
-1286 AVTVTPPA
+1286 
-1294 DAEPGTTV
+1294 
-1302 DIPVTVKYPD
+1302 
-1312 GSKDEITVPV
+1312 
-1322 TVKPNEAQEN
+1322 
-1332 EPGYNTENP
+1332 
-1341 GQPIETKPGESVT
+1341 
-1354 IPQNGDSDLPPGTT
+1354 
-1368 FEIPEGSVPEG
+1368 EGSVPEG

-1412 YPDGSTDDTSVS
+1412 YPDGSIDDTSVS

-1437 GYNTEHPGQPTET
+1437 GYNTENPGQPTET
-1450 KPGESVTIPQNGDT
+1450 KPGVSVTIPQNGDS
-1464 TLPPG
+1464 TLPSG

-1531 PNEAQDNDPG
+1531 PNEAQENEPG
-1541 YNPTEPVATKP
+1541 YNTENPGQPTETKP

-1558 PQNGDSTLPPGTTFE
+1558 PQNGDQDLPPGTTFE
-1573 IPEGSVPDGWTAAVD
+1573 IPEGSVPDGWTATVD

-1604 GTTKEIPVKVK
+1604 GTKVDIPVKVK
-1615 YPDGSTDDASVSVTV
+1615 YPDGSTDDTSVSVTV
-1630 KPNEAQDNE
+1630 KPNEAQDND
-1639 PGYNTENPDQ
+1639 PGYNTENPGQ

-1658 VTIPQNGDTE
+1658 VTIPQNGDQD

-1703 DAQPGTTVD
+1703 DAEPGTTAE
-1712 IPVTVKPNEAQEN
+1712 IPVKVKYPDGSTDDTSVSVTVKPNEAQEN

-1748 PQNGDSTLPSVTT
+1748 PQNGDSTLPS
-1761 FEIPE
+1761 
-1766 DSVPEGWT
+1766 
-1774 ATVDPNTGAVTVT
+1774 
-1787 PPADAEPGTTVDIP
+1787 
-1801 VTVKYPD
+1801 
-1808 GSKDEITVPVT
+1808 
-1819 VKPNEAQEN
+1819 
-1828 EPGYNTENPGQ
+1828 
-1839 PIETKPGESITIPQ
+1839 
-1853 NGDSD
+1853 
-1858 LPPGTTFE
+1858 GTTFE

-1872 PDGWTAT
+1872 P
-1879 VDPNT
+1879 
-1884 GAVTVTP
+1884 
-1891 PADAQPGTTAEIP
+1891 E
-1904 VKVKYPDG
+1904 
-1912 STDDT
+1912 
-1917 TVSVTVKPNEAQ
+1917 
-1929 DNEPGYNTEHPGQ
+1929 
-1942 PTETKPGESVTIPQN
+1942 
-1957 GDTTLPPGTTFEI
+1957 
-1970 PEGSVPDG
+1970 
-1978 WTATVDP
+1978 
-1985 NTGAVTVTPPADAQP
+1985 
-2000 GTTAEIPVKVKY
+2000 
-2012 PDGST
+2012 
-2017 DDTTVSVTVKPNE
+2017 
-2030 AQENEPGYNTENPDQ
+2030 
-2045 PIETKPGESVT
+2045 
-2056 IPQNGDST
+2056 
-2064 LPPGTTFEI
+2064 
-2073 PEGSVPDGWTATV
+2073 GWTATV

-2149 SDMNSDSNS
+2149 SD
-2158 DNTSDSNSDDNSS
+2158 
-2171 TDSDKDSDSDNS
+2171 
-2183 SDSGSDVSSDSNS
+2183 
-2196 DNGSNSNS
+2196 
-2204 DNNNSSDSDK
+2204 
-2214 GSDSDS
+2214 
-2220 NSDSS
+2220 
-2225 SDSGSDVNSD
+2225 
-2235 SNSDNGSDSNSD
+2235 
-2247 DSDKDSDSD
+2247 
-2256 NNSDNSSDSGSD
+2256 
-2268 SNSDDNNS
+2268 
-2276 SDSDKDS
+2276 
-2283 DSDNSSDSG
+2283 
-2292 SDMNS
+2292 
-2297 DSNADNGSDSNSDDN
+2297 
-2312 SSSDSDKDSDSDNNS
+2312 
-2327 DNSSDSGSDSNSD
+2327 
-2340 DNSSSDSDKDSD
+2340 
-2352 SDNNS
+2352 
-2357 DNSSDSGSDSNSD
+2357 
-2370 DNSSS
+2370 
-2375 DSDKESDSD
+2375 
-2384 SNSDNS
+2384 
-2390 SDSGSDVN
+2390 
-2398 SDSNSDNT
+2398 
-2406 SDSNSDDNSSS
+2406 
-2417 DSHKDSDSDN
+2417 
-2427 SSDNGSDSNSEN
+2427 
-2439 TSDSNSDD
+2439 
-2447 NSSSDSDKD
+2447 
-2456 SDSDNNS
+2456 
-2463 DSSSDSGSDVSSDSN
+2463 VSSDSN

-2498 SNSDNNSDSSS
+2498 SNS
-2509 DSGSDVSSDSNSDNG
+2509 
-2524 SNSNSDDNSSSDSD
+2524 
-2538 KDSNSDNTSDSG
+2538 DSNSDNTSDSG

-2563 DSGSDVSSDSNSDN
+2563 DSGSDVSSDSNSDDN
-2577 GSDSN
+2577 SSSDS
-2582 SDDNNSS
+2582 
-2589 DNDKDSDSDN
+2589 DKDSDSDN
-2599 NSDSTS
+2599 NSDNSS
-2605 DSSSDNGSDMNSDSN
+2605 DSGSDVSSDSN
-2620 SDNGSDS
+2620 SDNGSNS
-2627 NSDANSSSD
+2627 NSDDNSSSD
-2636 GDKDSNSDSNSD
+2636 SDKDSNSDSNSD

-2689 DNNSGSGSDMN
+2689 DNTSGSGSDMN

-2721 GSDSNSDAN
+2721 GSN
-2730 SSSDSDKDS
+2730 
-2739 NSDSNSD
+2739 
-2746 NSSDSGSDMNS
+2746 
-2757 DSNSDNGS
+2757 
-2765 DSNSDDSSS
+2765 SNSDDSSS
-2774 SDNDKDSNSDSNSD
+2774 SDSDKDSDSDSGSDMSSDSNSDDNSSSDNDKDSDSDSNSD

-2803 NDNSSSDSDKDS
+2803 DDNSSSDSDKDS
-2815 DSDNNSDNSS
+2815 DSDN
-2825 DNGSDVNSDSNSDN
+2825 DS
-2839 GSDSNSDDSDK
+2839 
-2850 DSDSDSSSSDS
+2850 
-2861 DKDSDSDSNAD
+2861 D
-2872 NTSDSGSD
+2872 NTSG
-2880 VSSDSNSDNNSS
+2880 
-2892 SDSDKDSDSDNNSDN
+2892 
-2907 SSDSGSDVNS
+2907 
-2917 DSNSDDSSSS
+2917 
-2927 ESDKDSNSDNN
+2927 
-2938 SSSDNDKDSDS
+2938 
-2949 NPDDNSSSDNDKDS
+2949 
-2963 DSDSGSDMNSDSNSD
+2963 SGSDMNSDSNSD
-2978 DNGSSDSDKDSDS
+2978 DNNSSDNDKDSDS

-3006 SDSNSDDNSSSDKDK
+3006 SDSNSDDNSSSD
-3021 DSDSDSSSDNTSD
+3021 N
-3034 SGSDMNSDS
+3034 
-3043 NSDDSSS
+3043 
-3050 SDSDKDSDSDS
+3050 DKDSDSDS
-3061 NSDNSSDSGSDM
+3061 NSDST
-3073 NSDSNSDDNSSSDN
+3073 
-3087 DKDSDSDNNSD
+3087 
-3098 NSSDSGSDMSS
+3098 SDSGSDMSS

-3125 GSDSNSDNSSDSG
+3125 GSDSNSDNTSDSGSDMSSDSNSDDNSSSDSDKDSDSDSSSDNTSDSGSDMNSDSNSADNSSSDSDKDSGTDSNSDNSSDSGSDMNSDSNYVDNSSSDSDKDSNSDSNSDNSSDSG

-3143 DSNPDDNSSSDSDK
+3143 DSNSDDNSSSDSDK

-3193 DSDSNSDNTSDSDSD
+3193 DSDSNLDNTSDSDSD

-3230 SNSDNSSDSN
+3230 SNSDNSSDSGSN
-3240 TDSND
+3240 VNSDSNSD
-3245 AKDNTPGY
+3245 NGSDSNSDDNSSSDSDSDNPSDSDTDGNDSQDNTPGY

-3267 STHIPQVGDKELPP
+3267 STHIPQTGDKELPP

-3326 VKYPDGSS
+3326 
-3334 EEVPVKVVVN
+3334 
-3344 PNDSQD
+3344 
-3350 NTPGYG
+3350 
-3356 SKDNGSTPVKPGT
+3356 
-3369 STHIPQVG
+3369 
-3377 DKELPPGTEFEVP
+3377 
-3390 SDKAPT
+3390 
-3396 GWTVTVDPKT
+3396 
-3406 GDLTVIPPK
+3406 
-3415 DVKPGTMV
+3415 
-3423 DIPVTVKYPDGTIE
+3423 
-3437 EIIVSVIVED
+3437 
-3447 ECDDSA
+3447 
-3453 TRATDM
+3453 
-3459 TMNKGQTNMNGQTV
+3459 
-3473 DKASQSQA
+3473 
-3481 TNTTESSKD
+3481 
-3490 KMMNKG
+3490 
-3496 NNTQAKVLP
+3496 
-3505 DTGETPA
+3505 
-3512 ENATLF
+3512 
-3518 GSLFAGLGSLFLFG
+3518 
-3532 RRKKEEEEQ
+3532 

>member
-1040 TKPGESVRIPQNG
+1040 TKPGESV
-1053 DQDLPTGTTFEIPEG
+1053 
-1068 SVPDGWTAVVDP
+1068 
-1080 NTGELTVTP
+1080 
-1089 PANAEPGTTVDI
+1089 
-1101 PVTVN
+1101 
-1106 YPDGSKDEIS
+1106 
-1116 VPVKVKPNEAQENEP
+1116 
-1131 GYNTENPDQPIETKP
+1131 
-1146 GESVTI
+1146 
-1152 PQNGDTELP
+1152 
-1161 TGTTFE
+1161 
-1167 IPEGS
+1167 
-1172 VPDGWTAT
+1172 
-1180 VDPNMG
+1180 
-1186 AVTVTPPADAEP
+1186 
-1198 GTTKE
+1198 
-1203 IPVKVKYPDGSTDD
+1203 
-1217 TSVSVTVK
+1217 
-1225 PNEAQDNDPG
+1225 
-1235 YNPTEPVATKPG
+1235 
-1247 ESVTIPQNGDSTL
+1247 
-1260 PPGTTFEIPEGS
+1260 
-1272 VPDGWTATVDPNTG
+1272 
-1286 AVTVTPPA
+1286 
-1294 DAEPGTTV
+1294 
-1302 DIPVTVKYPD
+1302 
-1312 GSKDEITVPV
+1312 
-1322 TVKPNEAQEN
+1322 
-1332 EPGYNTENP
+1332 
-1341 GQPIETKPGESVT
+1341 
-1354 IPQNGDSDLPPGTT
+1354 
-1368 FEIPEGSVPEG
+1368 
-1379 WTAVVDPNTGAV
+1379 
-1391 TVTPPANAQ
+1391 
-1400 PGTTAEIPVKVK
+1400 
-1412 YPDGSTDDTSVS
+1412 
-1424 VTVKPNEAQENEP
+1424 
-1437 GYNTEHPGQPTET
+1437 
-1450 KPGESVTIPQNGDT
+1450 
-1464 TLPPG
+1464 
-1469 TTFEI
+1469 
-1474 PEGSVPDG
+1474 
-1482 WTATVDPNTGAVTVT
+1482 
-1497 PPADAQPG
+1497 
-1505 TTAEIP
+1505 
-1511 VKVKYPDGS
+1511 
-1520 TDDTSVSVTVK
+1520 
-1531 PNEAQDNDPG
+1531 
-1541 YNPTEPVATKP
+1541 
-1552 GESVTI
+1552 
-1558 PQNGDSTLPPGTTFE
+1558 
-1573 IPEGSVPDGWTAAVD
+1573 
-1588 PNTGAVTVTP
+1588 
-1598 PADAEP
+1598 
-1604 GTTKEIPVKVK
+1604 
-1615 YPDGSTDDASVSVTV
+1615 
-1630 KPNEAQDNE
+1630 
-1639 PGYNTENPDQ
+1639 
-1649 PIETKPGES
+1649 
-1658 VTIPQNGDTE
+1658 
-1668 LPTGTTFEIP
+1668 
-1678 EGSVPDGWTATV
+1678 
-1690 DPNTGAVTVTPPA
+1690 
-1703 DAQPGTTVD
+1703 
-1712 IPVTVKPNEAQEN
+1712 
-1725 EPGYNTENPGQ
+1725 
-1736 PTETKPGVSVTI
+1736 
-1748 PQNGDSTLPSVTT
+1748 
-1761 FEIPE
+1761 
-1766 DSVPEGWT
+1766 
-1774 ATVDPNTGAVTVT
+1774 
-1787 PPADAEPGTTVDIP
+1787 
-1801 VTVKYPD
+1801 
-1808 GSKDEITVPVT
+1808 
-1819 VKPNEAQEN
+1819 
-1828 EPGYNTENPGQ
+1828 
-1839 PIETKPGESITIPQ
+1839 
-1853 NGDSD
+1853 
-1858 LPPGTTFE
+1858 
-1866 IPEGSV
+1866 
-1872 PDGWTAT
+1872 
-1879 VDPNT
+1879 
-1884 GAVTVTP
+1884 
-1891 PADAQPGTTAEIP
+1891 
-1904 VKVKYPDG
+1904 
-1912 STDDT
+1912 
-1917 TVSVTVKPNEAQ
+1917 
-1929 DNEPGYNTEHPGQ
+1929 
-1942 PTETKPGESVTIPQN
+1942 
-1957 GDTTLPPGTTFEI
+1957 
-1970 PEGSVPDG
+1970 
-1978 WTATVDP
+1978 
-1985 NTGAVTVTPPADAQP
+1985 
-2000 GTTAEIPVKVKY
+2000 
-2012 PDGST
+2012 
-2017 DDTTVSVTVKPNE
+2017 
-2030 AQENEPGYNTENPDQ
+2030 
-2045 PIETKPGESVT
+2045 T

-2340 DNSSSDSDKDSD
+2340 DNSSSDSDK
-2352 SDNNS
+2352 
-2357 DNSSDSGSDSNSD
+2357 
-2370 DNSSS
+2370 
-2375 DSDKESDSD
+2375 ESDSD

-2427 SSDNGSDSNSEN
+2427 SSDNGSDSNSDSNSEN

-2524 SNSNSDDNSSSDSD
+2524 S
-2538 KDSNSDNTSDSG
+2538 
-2550 SDVNSDSNSDNNS
+2550 
-2563 DSGSDVSSDSNSDN
+2563 
-2577 GSDSN
+2577 
-2582 SDDNNSS
+2582 
-2589 DNDKDSDSDN
+2589 
-2599 NSDSTS
+2599 
-2605 DSSSDNGSDMNSDSN
+2605 
-2620 SDNGSDS
+2620 
-2627 NSDANSSSD
+2627 
-2636 GDKDSNSDSNSD
+2636 
-2648 NTSDSGSDVN
+2648 
-2658 SDSNS
+2658 
-2663 DNGSDSNSDDNSSS
+2663 
-2677 DNDKDSDSDNDS
+2677 
-2689 DNNSGSGSDMN
+2689 
-2700 SDSNPDDN
+2700 
-2708 SSSDNDKDSDSDN
+2708 
-2721 GSDSNSDAN
+2721 
-2730 SSSDSDKDS
+2730 
-2739 NSDSNSD
+2739 
-2746 NSSDSGSDMNS
+2746 
-2757 DSNSDNGS
+2757 
-2765 DSNSDDSSS
+2765 
-2774 SDNDKDSNSDSNSD
+2774 
-2788 STSDSGSDMNSDSNS
+2788 
-2803 NDNSSSDSDKDS
+2803 
-2815 DSDNNSDNSS
+2815 
-2825 DNGSDVNSDSNSDN
+2825 
-2839 GSDSNSDDSDK
+2839 
-2850 DSDSDSSSSDS
+2850 
-2861 DKDSDSDSNAD
+2861 
-2872 NTSDSGSD
+2872 
-2880 VSSDSNSDNNSS
+2880 
-2892 SDSDKDSDSDNNSDN
+2892 
-2907 SSDSGSDVNS
+2907 
-2917 DSNSDDSSSS
+2917 
-2927 ESDKDSNSDNN
+2927 
-2938 SSSDNDKDSDS
+2938 
-2949 NPDDNSSSDNDKDS
+2949 
-2963 DSDSGSDMNSDSNSD
+2963 
-2978 DNGSSDSDKDSDS
+2978 
-2991 DSNSDNTSGSGSDMS
+2991 
-3006 SDSNSDDNSSSDKDK
+3006 
-3021 DSDSDSSSDNTSD
+3021 
-3034 SGSDMNSDS
+3034 
-3043 NSDDSSS
+3043 
-3050 SDSDKDSDSDS
+3050 
-3061 NSDNSSDSGSDM
+3061 
-3073 NSDSNSDDNSSSDN
+3073 
-3087 DKDSDSDNNSD
+3087 
-3098 NSSDSGSDMSS
+3098 
-3109 DSNPDDNSSSD
+3109 
-3120 NDKDS
+3120 
-3125 GSDSNSDNSSDSG
+3125 
-3138 SDMSS
+3138 
-3143 DSNPDDNSSSDSDK
+3143 
-3157 DSDSDN
+3157 
-3163 DSDNTSGSG
+3163 
-3172 SDMNSDSNSDNNS
+3172 
-3185 SSDSDKDS
+3185 
-3193 DSDSNSDNTSDSDSD
+3193 
-3208 VDSDSNSDDSSSS
+3208 
-3221 DSDKGSDSD
+3221 
-3230 SNSDNSSDSN
+3230 
-3240 TDSND
+3240 
-3245 AKDNTPGY
+3245 
-3253 GSKDNGSTP
+3253 
-3262 VKPGT
+3262 
-3267 STHIPQVGDKELPP
+3267 
-3281 GTEFEVPSD
+3281 
-3290 KVPTDWTVTVDPK
+3290 
-3303 TGDLTVIPPK
+3303 
-3313 DVKPGTMVDIPVT
+3313 
-3326 VKYPDGSS
+3326 
-3334 EEVPVKVVVN
+3334 
-3344 PNDSQD
+3344 
-3350 NTPGYG
+3350 
-3356 SKDNGSTPVKPGT
+3356 
-3369 STHIPQVG
+3369 
-3377 DKELPPGTEFEVP
+3377 
-3390 SDKAPT
+3390 
-3396 GWTVTVDPKT
+3396 
-3406 GDLTVIPPK
+3406 
-3415 DVKPGTMV
+3415 
-3423 DIPVTVKYPDGTIE
+3423 
-3437 EIIVSVIVED
+3437 
-3447 ECDDSA
+3447 
-3453 TRATDM
+3453 
-3459 TMNKGQTNMNGQTV
+3459 
-3473 DKASQSQA
+3473 
-3481 TNTTESSKD
+3481 
-3490 KMMNKG
+3490 
-3496 NNTQAKVLP
+3496 
-3505 DTGETPA
+3505 
-3512 ENATLF
+3512 
-3518 GSLFAGLGSLFLFG
+3518 
-3532 RRKKEEEEQ
+3532 

>member
-1 MDKQRKLQKFSI
+1 M
-13 RKYTVGTC
+13 
-21 SILIGT
+21 
-27 LIFLGLPTHDAFASE
+27 
-42 NVIQKH
+42 
-48 AQEEKAE
+48 
-55 GKSTD
+55 
-60 PVEEA
+60 
-65 SAIEE
+65 
-70 TTSTEEAAKENGTA
+70 
-84 ETTAEQPQEEAT
+84 
-96 TEAPAVEETSQDATT
+96 
-111 NEESTTED
+111 
-119 KSSTEEAT
+119 
-127 QVDTAATETAKVETA
+127 
-142 EKAEQPKAESTEVAK
+142 
-157 EETSTEEATET
+157 
-168 AEPAVNTVNA
+168 
-178 VQPASVEETPAVDT
+178 
-192 PTVEATVTNTISDVD
+192 
-207 TDSVSSKSLEDIVNN
+207 
-222 QNKDKVEATTL
+222 
-233 EQPSRQAPKPGGSY
+233 
-247 SNTFRAVGYQTRHV
+247 
-261 SNYDQL
+261 
-267 LAAMNDKNVGT
+267 
-278 IEFDTN
+278 
-284 ITMPK
+284 
-289 AQRGVGGIKRDAQT
+289 
-303 LNSNAARAVTIN
+303 TIN

-359 RQNAGIVQ
+359 KQNAGIVQ

-607 INHLVGPDG
+607 INHLLGPDG

-723 VRTWNDRVFSKK
+723 VRTWNDRVFSNK

-765 SSGAI
+765 SRGAI

-815 KYVKQVADNIP
+815 KYVKEVDETRPI
-826 LGAETVLKEGK
+826 GEETVLNEGK
-837 DGEAKKYTNRND
+837 DGEAKKYTNHND
-849 GSVNIIYKSESNKPI
+849 GSVNIIYNSNSRKPI
-864 AKLIAKNTLQIENN
+864 TKIVAKNTAHTEDIEI
-878 VTPFDTVYQANNNKL
+878 PFDTVYEANNNKL
-893 ISDEPTT
+893 VSDEPTT
-900 VQEGQDGIRR
+900 VQEGENGISR

-921 GELSNPTSETIY
+921 GELSNPRSETIY
-933 ELEKTDKIIEVG
+933 EVEKTDKIIEVG
-945 AKEVLTETIPFEIEY
+945 AKEVLTETIPFEVEY

-997 TRIASTSEEIIT
+997 TRIASTSEETLT

-1040 TKPGESVRIPQNG
+1040 TKPGESVTIPQNG

-1068 SVPDGWTAVVDP
+1068 SVPDGWTATVDP
-1080 NTGELTVTP
+1080 NTGAL
-1089 PANAEPGTTVDI
+1089 
-1101 PVTVN
+1101 
-1106 YPDGSKDEIS
+1106 
-1116 VPVKVKPNEAQENEP
+1116 
-1131 GYNTENPDQPIETKP
+1131 
-1146 GESVTI
+1146 
-1152 PQNGDTELP
+1152 
-1161 TGTTFE
+1161 
-1167 IPEGS
+1167 
-1172 VPDGWTAT
+1172 
-1180 VDPNMG
+1180 
-1186 AVTVTPPADAEP
+1186 TVTPPADAEP

-1225 PNEAQDNDPG
+1225 PNEAQENEPG
-1235 YNPTEPVATKPG
+1235 YNTENPGQPTETKPG
-1247 ESVTIPQNGDSTL
+1247 ESVTIPQNGDQDL
-1260 PPGTTFEIPEGS
+1260 PTGTTFEIPEGS

-1294 DAEPGTTV
+1294 DAEPGTT
-1302 DIPVTVKYPD
+1302 
-1312 GSKDEITVPV
+1312 
-1322 TVKPNEAQEN
+1322 
-1332 EPGYNTENP
+1332 
-1341 GQPIETKPGESVT
+1341 
-1354 IPQNGDSDLPPGTT
+1354 
-1368 FEIPEGSVPEG
+1368 
-1379 WTAVVDPNTGAV
+1379 
-1391 TVTPPANAQ
+1391 
-1400 PGTTAEIPVKVK
+1400 AEIPVKVK

-1424 VTVKPNEAQENEP
+1424 
-1437 GYNTEHPGQPTET
+1437 
-1450 KPGESVTIPQNGDT
+1450 
-1464 TLPPG
+1464 
-1469 TTFEI
+1469 
-1474 PEGSVPDG
+1474 
-1482 WTATVDPNTGAVTVT
+1482 
-1497 PPADAQPG
+1497 
-1505 TTAEIP
+1505 
-1511 VKVKYPDGS
+1511 
-1520 TDDTSVSVTVK
+1520 
-1531 PNEAQDNDPG
+1531 
-1541 YNPTEPVATKP
+1541 
-1552 GESVTI
+1552 
-1558 PQNGDSTLPPGTTFE
+1558 
-1573 IPEGSVPDGWTAAVD
+1573 
-1588 PNTGAVTVTP
+1588 
-1598 PADAEP
+1598 
-1604 GTTKEIPVKVK
+1604 
-1615 YPDGSTDDASVSVTV
+1615 
-1630 KPNEAQDNE
+1630 
-1639 PGYNTENPDQ
+1639 
-1649 PIETKPGES
+1649 
-1658 VTIPQNGDTE
+1658 
-1668 LPTGTTFEIP
+1668 
-1678 EGSVPDGWTATV
+1678 
-1690 DPNTGAVTVTPPA
+1690 
-1703 DAQPGTTVD
+1703 
-1712 IPVTVKPNEAQEN
+1712 VTVKPNEAQEN

-1748 PQNGDSTLPSVTT
+1748 PQNGDSTLPSGTT

-1766 DSVPEGWT
+1766 GSLPEGWT

-1808 GSKDEITVPVT
+1808 GSTDDTSVSVTVKPNEAQENEPGYNTENPGQPTETKPGVSVTIPQNGDTTLPEGSTFEVPEDKVPEGWTATVDPNTGELTVTPPANAEPGTTVDIPVTINYPDGSKDEISVPVK

-1917 TVSVTVKPNEAQ
+1917 S
-1929 DNEPGYNTEHPGQ
+1929 
-1942 PTETKPGESVTIPQN
+1942 
-1957 GDTTLPPGTTFEI
+1957 
-1970 PEGSVPDG
+1970 
-1978 WTATVDP
+1978 
-1985 NTGAVTVTPPADAQP
+1985 
-2000 GTTAEIPVKVKY
+2000 
-2012 PDGST
+2012 
-2017 DDTTVSVTVKPNE
+2017 VSVTVKPNE
-2030 AQENEPGYNTENPDQ
+2030 AQENEPGYNTENPGQ
-2045 PIETKPGESVT
+2045 PTETKPGESVT
-2056 IPQNGDST
+2056 IPQNGDNT
-2064 LPPGTTFEI
+2064 LPDGSTFEV
-2073 PEGSVPDGWTATV
+2073 PKDKVPDGWTATV
-2086 DPNTGAVT
+2086 DPNTGTVT

-2106 VDIPVTVKYPDGSKD
+2106 KEIPVKVKYPDGSS
-2121 EITVPVTVKTDDS
+2121 EEVPVKVV
-2134 NSDVNSNSDSTSDSG
+2134 VNP
-2149 SDMNSDSNS
+2149 
-2158 DNTSDSNSDDNSS
+2158 
-2171 TDSDKDSDSDNS
+2171 
-2183 SDSGSDVSSDSNS
+2183 
-2196 DNGSNSNS
+2196 
-2204 DNNNSSDSDK
+2204 
-2214 GSDSDS
+2214 
-2220 NSDSS
+2220 
-2225 SDSGSDVNSD
+2225 
-2235 SNSDNGSDSNSD
+2235 
-2247 DSDKDSDSD
+2247 
-2256 NNSDNSSDSGSD
+2256 
-2268 SNSDDNNS
+2268 
-2276 SDSDKDS
+2276 
-2283 DSDNSSDSG
+2283 
-2292 SDMNS
+2292 
-2297 DSNADNGSDSNSDDN
+2297 
-2312 SSSDSDKDSDSDNNS
+2312 
-2327 DNSSDSGSDSNSD
+2327 
-2340 DNSSSDSDKDSD
+2340 
-2352 SDNNS
+2352 
-2357 DNSSDSGSDSNSD
+2357 
-2370 DNSSS
+2370 
-2375 DSDKESDSD
+2375 
-2384 SNSDNS
+2384 
-2390 SDSGSDVN
+2390 
-2398 SDSNSDNT
+2398 
-2406 SDSNSDDNSSS
+2406 
-2417 DSHKDSDSDN
+2417 
-2427 SSDNGSDSNSEN
+2427 
-2439 TSDSNSDD
+2439 
-2447 NSSSDSDKD
+2447 
-2456 SDSDNNS
+2456 
-2463 DSSSDSGSDVSSDSN
+2463 
-2478 SDNGSNSNSDDNSSS
+2478 
-2493 DSDKD
+2493 
-2498 SNSDNNSDSSS
+2498 
-2509 DSGSDVSSDSNSDNG
+2509 
-2524 SNSNSDDNSSSDSD
+2524 
-2538 KDSNSDNTSDSG
+2538 
-2550 SDVNSDSNSDNNS
+2550 
-2563 DSGSDVSSDSNSDN
+2563 
-2577 GSDSN
+2577 
-2582 SDDNNSS
+2582 
-2589 DNDKDSDSDN
+2589 
-2599 NSDSTS
+2599 
-2605 DSSSDNGSDMNSDSN
+2605 
-2620 SDNGSDS
+2620 
-2627 NSDANSSSD
+2627 
-2636 GDKDSNSDSNSD
+2636 
-2648 NTSDSGSDVN
+2648 
-2658 SDSNS
+2658 
-2663 DNGSDSNSDDNSSS
+2663 
-2677 DNDKDSDSDNDS
+2677 NDS
-2689 DNNSGSGSDMN
+2689 Q
-2700 SDSNPDDN
+2700 
-2708 SSSDNDKDSDSDN
+2708 
-2721 GSDSNSDAN
+2721 
-2730 SSSDSDKDS
+2730 
-2739 NSDSNSD
+2739 
-2746 NSSDSGSDMNS
+2746 
-2757 DSNSDNGS
+2757 
-2765 DSNSDDSSS
+2765 
-2774 SDNDKDSNSDSNSD
+2774 
-2788 STSDSGSDMNSDSNS
+2788 
-2803 NDNSSSDSDKDS
+2803 
-2815 DSDNNSDNSS
+2815 
-2825 DNGSDVNSDSNSDN
+2825 
-2839 GSDSNSDDSDK
+2839 
-2850 DSDSDSSSSDS
+2850 
-2861 DKDSDSDSNAD
+2861 
-2872 NTSDSGSD
+2872 
-2880 VSSDSNSDNNSS
+2880 
-2892 SDSDKDSDSDNNSDN
+2892 
-2907 SSDSGSDVNS
+2907 
-2917 DSNSDDSSSS
+2917 
-2927 ESDKDSNSDNN
+2927 
-2938 SSSDNDKDSDS
+2938 
-2949 NPDDNSSSDNDKDS
+2949 
-2963 DSDSGSDMNSDSNSD
+2963 
-2978 DNGSSDSDKDSDS
+2978 
-2991 DSNSDNTSGSGSDMS
+2991 
-3006 SDSNSDDNSSSDKDK
+3006 
-3021 DSDSDSSSDNTSD
+3021 
-3034 SGSDMNSDS
+3034 
-3043 NSDDSSS
+3043 
-3050 SDSDKDSDSDS
+3050 
-3061 NSDNSSDSGSDM
+3061 
-3073 NSDSNSDDNSSSDN
+3073 
-3087 DKDSDSDNNSD
+3087 
-3098 NSSDSGSDMSS
+3098 
-3109 DSNPDDNSSSD
+3109 
-3120 NDKDS
+3120 
-3125 GSDSNSDNSSDSG
+3125 
-3138 SDMSS
+3138 
-3143 DSNPDDNSSSDSDK
+3143 
-3157 DSDSDN
+3157 
-3163 DSDNTSGSG
+3163 
-3172 SDMNSDSNSDNNS
+3172 
-3185 SSDSDKDS
+3185 
-3193 DSDSNSDNTSDSDSD
+3193 
-3208 VDSDSNSDDSSSS
+3208 
-3221 DSDKGSDSD
+3221 
-3230 SNSDNSSDSN
+3230 
-3240 TDSND
+3240 
-3245 AKDNTPGY
+3245 DNTPGY

-3267 STHIPQVGDKELPP
+3267 STHIPQTGDKELPP
-3281 GTEFEVPSD
+3281 GTEFEVPSDKVPNGWTVTVDPKTGDLTVIPPKDVKPGTMVDIPVTVKYPDGSSEEVPVKVVVNPNDSQDNTPGYGSKDNGSTPVKPGTSTHIPQIGDKELPPGTEFEVPLD

-3369 STHIPQVG
+3369 STHIPQIG

-3390 SDKAPT
+3390 LDKVPTDWTVTVDPKTGDLTVIPPKDVKPGTMVDIPVTVKYPDGSSEEVPVKVVVNPNDSQDNTPGYGSKDNGSTPVKPGTSTHIPQIGDKELPPGTEFEVPLDKVPT

-3473 DKASQSQA
+3473 HKASQSQA

-3532 RRKKEEEEQ
+3532 RRKKEEEQ

>member
-119 KSSTEEAT
+119 KSSTEKASTEEAT
-127 QVDTAATETAKVETA
+127 HVDTVAPETAKVETA
-142 EKAEQPKAESTEVAK
+142 EKAQQSKAESTEVAK
-157 EETSTEEATET
+157 EGTSTEETTET
-168 AEPAVNTVNA
+168 AEPAVNTVDA
-178 VQPASVEETPAVDT
+178 VQPASVEETPVVDT
-192 PTVEATVTNTISDVD
+192 PTVEATVTNTISNVD

-247 SNTFRAVGYQTRHV
+247 SNTFRAAAYQTRHV

-289 AQRGVGGIKRDAQT
+289 AQRGIGGIKRDAQT
-303 LNSNAARAVTIN
+303 LNANAARAVTIN

-359 RQNAGIVQ
+359 KQNAGIVQ

-607 INHLVGPDG
+607 INHLLGPDG

-693 GTETHPTGNNS
+693 GSETHPTGNNS

-723 VRTWNDRVFSKK
+723 VRTWNDRVFSNK

-765 SSGAI
+765 SRGAI

-849 GSVNIIYKSESNKPI
+849 GSVNIIYKSESRKPI

-878 VTPFDTVYQANNNKL
+878 VTSFDTVYQANNNKL
-893 ISDEPTT
+893 ISDEATT

-1040 TKPGESVRIPQNG
+1040 TKPGESVTVPQNG

-1068 SVPDGWTAVVDP
+1068 SVPDGWTATVDP
-1080 NTGELTVTP
+1080 NT
-1089 PANAEPGTTVDI
+1089 
-1101 PVTVN
+1101 
-1106 YPDGSKDEIS
+1106 
-1116 VPVKVKPNEAQENEP
+1116 
-1131 GYNTENPDQPIETKP
+1131 
-1146 GESVTI
+1146 
-1152 PQNGDTELP
+1152 
-1161 TGTTFE
+1161 
-1167 IPEGS
+1167 
-1172 VPDGWTAT
+1172 
-1180 VDPNMG
+1180 G

-1225 PNEAQDNDPG
+1225 PNEAQ
-1235 YNPTEPVATKPG
+1235 
-1247 ESVTIPQNGDSTL
+1247 
-1260 PPGTTFEIPEGS
+1260 
-1272 VPDGWTATVDPNTG
+1272 
-1286 AVTVTPPA
+1286 
-1294 DAEPGTTV
+1294 
-1302 DIPVTVKYPD
+1302 
-1312 GSKDEITVPV
+1312 
-1322 TVKPNEAQEN
+1322 EN

-1341 GQPIETKPGESVT
+1341 DQPIETKPGESVT
-1354 IPQNGDSDLPPGTT
+1354 IPQNGDTELPT
-1368 FEIPEGSVPEG
+1368 
-1379 WTAVVDPNTGAV
+1379 
-1391 TVTPPANAQ
+1391 
-1400 PGTTAEIPVKVK
+1400 
-1412 YPDGSTDDTSVS
+1412 
-1424 VTVKPNEAQENEP
+1424 
-1437 GYNTEHPGQPTET
+1437 
-1450 KPGESVTIPQNGDT
+1450 
-1464 TLPPG
+1464 G

-1541 YNPTEPVATKP
+1541 YN
-1552 GESVTI
+1552 
-1558 PQNGDSTLPPGTTFE
+1558 
-1573 IPEGSVPDGWTAAVD
+1573 
-1588 PNTGAVTVTP
+1588 
-1598 PADAEP
+1598 
-1604 GTTKEIPVKVK
+1604 
-1615 YPDGSTDDASVSVTV
+1615 
-1630 KPNEAQDNE
+1630 
-1639 PGYNTENPDQ
+1639 TENPGQ

-1658 VTIPQNGDTE
+1658 VTVPQNGDDT
-1668 LPTGTTFEIP
+1668 LPAGTTIEVP
-1678 EGSVPDGWTATV
+1678 KDKVPDGWTAVV
-1690 DPNTGAVTVTPPA
+1690 DPNTGELTVTPPA
-1703 DAQPGTTVD
+1703 
-1712 IPVTVKPNEAQEN
+1712 N
-1725 EPGYNTENPGQ
+1725 
-1736 PTETKPGVSVTI
+1736 
-1748 PQNGDSTLPSVTT
+1748 
-1761 FEIPE
+1761 
-1766 DSVPEGWT
+1766 
-1774 ATVDPNTGAVTVT
+1774 
-1787 PPADAEPGTTVDIP
+1787 AEPGTTVDIP
-1801 VTVKYPD
+1801 VTINYPD
-1808 GSKDEITVPVT
+1808 GSKDEISVPVK

-1891 PADAQPGTTAEIP
+1891 PADAEPGTTKEIP

-1917 TVSVTVKPNEAQ
+1917 S
-1929 DNEPGYNTEHPGQ
+1929 
-1942 PTETKPGESVTIPQN
+1942 
-1957 GDTTLPPGTTFEI
+1957 
-1970 PEGSVPDG
+1970 
-1978 WTATVDP
+1978 
-1985 NTGAVTVTPPADAQP
+1985 
-2000 GTTAEIPVKVKY
+2000 
-2012 PDGST
+2012 
-2017 DDTTVSVTVKPNE
+2017 VSVTVKPNE
-2030 AQENEPGYNTENPDQ
+2030 AQENEPGYNTEIPGQ
-2045 PIETKPGESVT
+2045 PTETKPGESVT
-2056 IPQNGDST
+2056 VPQNGDNT
-2064 LPPGTTFEI
+2064 LPDGSTFEV
-2073 PEGSVPDGWTATV
+2073 PKDKVPDGWTAVV
-2086 DPNTGAVT
+2086 DPNTGELT

-2121 EITVPVTVKTDDS
+2121 EISVPVTVKPNEAQENEPGYNTENPGQPTETKPGES
-2134 NSDVNSNSDSTSDSG
+2134 VTIPQNGDSTLPSG
-2149 SDMNSDSNS
+2149 
-2158 DNTSDSNSDDNSS
+2158 T
-2171 TDSDKDSDSDNS
+2171 TFEIPE
-2183 SDSGSDVSSDSNS
+2183 GSVP
-2196 DNGSNSNS
+2196 
-2204 DNNNSSDSDK
+2204 
-2214 GSDSDS
+2214 
-2220 NSDSS
+2220 
-2225 SDSGSDVNSD
+2225 
-2235 SNSDNGSDSNSD
+2235 
-2247 DSDKDSDSD
+2247 
-2256 NNSDNSSDSGSD
+2256 
-2268 SNSDDNNS
+2268 
-2276 SDSDKDS
+2276 
-2283 DSDNSSDSG
+2283 
-2292 SDMNS
+2292 
-2297 DSNADNGSDSNSDDN
+2297 
-2312 SSSDSDKDSDSDNNS
+2312 
-2327 DNSSDSGSDSNSD
+2327 
-2340 DNSSSDSDKDSD
+2340 
-2352 SDNNS
+2352 
-2357 DNSSDSGSDSNSD
+2357 
-2370 DNSSS
+2370 
-2375 DSDKESDSD
+2375 
-2384 SNSDNS
+2384 
-2390 SDSGSDVN
+2390 
-2398 SDSNSDNT
+2398 
-2406 SDSNSDDNSSS
+2406 
-2417 DSHKDSDSDN
+2417 
-2427 SSDNGSDSNSEN
+2427 
-2439 TSDSNSDD
+2439 
-2447 NSSSDSDKD
+2447 
-2456 SDSDNNS
+2456 
-2463 DSSSDSGSDVSSDSN
+2463 
-2478 SDNGSNSNSDDNSSS
+2478 
-2493 DSDKD
+2493 
-2498 SNSDNNSDSSS
+2498 
-2509 DSGSDVSSDSNSDNG
+2509 
-2524 SNSNSDDNSSSDSD
+2524 
-2538 KDSNSDNTSDSG
+2538 
-2550 SDVNSDSNSDNNS
+2550 
-2563 DSGSDVSSDSNSDN
+2563 
-2577 GSDSN
+2577 
-2582 SDDNNSS
+2582 
-2589 DNDKDSDSDN
+2589 
-2599 NSDSTS
+2599 
-2605 DSSSDNGSDMNSDSN
+2605 
-2620 SDNGSDS
+2620 
-2627 NSDANSSSD
+2627 D
-2636 GDKDSNSDSNSD
+2636 G
-2648 NTSDSGSDVN
+2648 
-2658 SDSNS
+2658 
-2663 DNGSDSNSDDNSSS
+2663 
-2677 DNDKDSDSDNDS
+2677 
-2689 DNNSGSGSDMN
+2689 
-2700 SDSNPDDN
+2700 
-2708 SSSDNDKDSDSDN
+2708 
-2721 GSDSNSDAN
+2721 
-2730 SSSDSDKDS
+2730 
-2739 NSDSNSD
+2739 
-2746 NSSDSGSDMNS
+2746 
-2757 DSNSDNGS
+2757 
-2765 DSNSDDSSS
+2765 
-2774 SDNDKDSNSDSNSD
+2774 
-2788 STSDSGSDMNSDSNS
+2788 
-2803 NDNSSSDSDKDS
+2803 
-2815 DSDNNSDNSS
+2815 
-2825 DNGSDVNSDSNSDN
+2825 
-2839 GSDSNSDDSDK
+2839 
-2850 DSDSDSSSSDS
+2850 
-2861 DKDSDSDSNAD
+2861 
-2872 NTSDSGSD
+2872 
-2880 VSSDSNSDNNSS
+2880 
-2892 SDSDKDSDSDNNSDN
+2892 
-2907 SSDSGSDVNS
+2907 
-2917 DSNSDDSSSS
+2917 
-2927 ESDKDSNSDNN
+2927 
-2938 SSSDNDKDSDS
+2938 
-2949 NPDDNSSSDNDKDS
+2949 
-2963 DSDSGSDMNSDSNSD
+2963 
-2978 DNGSSDSDKDSDS
+2978 
-2991 DSNSDNTSGSGSDMS
+2991 
-3006 SDSNSDDNSSSDKDK
+3006 
-3021 DSDSDSSSDNTSD
+3021 
-3034 SGSDMNSDS
+3034 
-3043 NSDDSSS
+3043 
-3050 SDSDKDSDSDS
+3050 
-3061 NSDNSSDSGSDM
+3061 
-3073 NSDSNSDDNSSSDN
+3073 
-3087 DKDSDSDNNSD
+3087 
-3098 NSSDSGSDMSS
+3098 
-3109 DSNPDDNSSSD
+3109 
-3120 NDKDS
+3120 
-3125 GSDSNSDNSSDSG
+3125 
-3138 SDMSS
+3138 
-3143 DSNPDDNSSSDSDK
+3143 
-3157 DSDSDN
+3157 
-3163 DSDNTSGSG
+3163 
-3172 SDMNSDSNSDNNS
+3172 
-3185 SSDSDKDS
+3185 
-3193 DSDSNSDNTSDSDSD
+3193 
-3208 VDSDSNSDDSSSS
+3208 
-3221 DSDKGSDSD
+3221 
-3230 SNSDNSSDSN
+3230 
-3240 TDSND
+3240 
-3245 AKDNTPGY
+3245 
-3253 GSKDNGSTP
+3253 
-3262 VKPGT
+3262 
-3267 STHIPQVGDKELPP
+3267 
-3281 GTEFEVPSD
+3281 
-3290 KVPTDWTVTVDPK
+3290 WTVTVDPK

-3369 STHIPQVG
+3369 STHIPQIG

-3423 DIPVTVKYPDGTIE
+3423 DIPVIVTYPDGTIE

-3473 DKASQSQA
+3473 HKASQSQA

-3532 RRKKEEEEQ
+3532 RRKKEEEQ

>member
-1 MDKQRKLQKFSI
+1 M
-13 RKYTVGTC
+13 
-21 SILIGT
+21 
-27 LIFLGLPTHDAFASE
+27 
-42 NVIQKH
+42 
-48 AQEEKAE
+48 
-55 GKSTD
+55 
-60 PVEEA
+60 
-65 SAIEE
+65 
-70 TTSTEEAAKENGTA
+70 
-84 ETTAEQPQEEAT
+84 
-96 TEAPAVEETSQDATT
+96 
-111 NEESTTED
+111 
-119 KSSTEEAT
+119 
-127 QVDTAATETAKVETA
+127 
-142 EKAEQPKAESTEVAK
+142 
-157 EETSTEEATET
+157 
-168 AEPAVNTVNA
+168 
-178 VQPASVEETPAVDT
+178 
-192 PTVEATVTNTISDVD
+192 
-207 TDSVSSKSLEDIVNN
+207 
-222 QNKDKVEATTL
+222 
-233 EQPSRQAPKPGGSY
+233 
-247 SNTFRAVGYQTRHV
+247 
-261 SNYDQL
+261 
-267 LAAMNDKNVGT
+267 
-278 IEFDTN
+278 
-284 ITMPK
+284 
-289 AQRGVGGIKRDAQT
+289 
-303 LNSNAARAVTIN
+303 TIN

-359 RQNAGIVQ
+359 KQNAGIVQ

-607 INHLVGPDG
+607 INHLLGPDG

-723 VRTWNDRVFSKK
+723 VRTWNDRVFSNK

-765 SSGAI
+765 SRGAI

-815 KYVKQVADNIP
+815 KYVKEVDETRPI
-826 LGAETVLKEGK
+826 GEETVLNEGK
-837 DGEAKKYTNRND
+837 DGEAKKYTNHND
-849 GSVNIIYKSESNKPI
+849 GSVNIIYNSNSRKPI
-864 AKLIAKNTLQIENN
+864 TKIVAKNTAHTEDIEI
-878 VTPFDTVYQANNNKL
+878 PFDTVYEANNNKL
-893 ISDEPTT
+893 VSDEPTT
-900 VQEGQDGIRR
+900 VQEGENGISR

-921 GELSNPTSETIY
+921 GELSNPRSETIY
-933 ELEKTDKIIEVG
+933 EVEKTDKIIEVG
-945 AKEVLTETIPFEIEY
+945 AKEVLTETIPFEVEY

-997 TRIASTSEEIIT
+997 TRIASTSEETLT

-1040 TKPGESVRIPQNG
+1040 TKPGESVTIPQNG

-1068 SVPDGWTAVVDP
+1068 SVPDGWTATVDP
-1080 NTGELTVTP
+1080 NTGAL
-1089 PANAEPGTTVDI
+1089 
-1101 PVTVN
+1101 
-1106 YPDGSKDEIS
+1106 
-1116 VPVKVKPNEAQENEP
+1116 
-1131 GYNTENPDQPIETKP
+1131 
-1146 GESVTI
+1146 
-1152 PQNGDTELP
+1152 
-1161 TGTTFE
+1161 
-1167 IPEGS
+1167 
-1172 VPDGWTAT
+1172 
-1180 VDPNMG
+1180 
-1186 AVTVTPPADAEP
+1186 TVTPPADAEP
-1198 GTTKE
+1198 GTT
-1203 IPVKVKYPDGSTDD
+1203 
-1217 TSVSVTVK
+1217 
-1225 PNEAQDNDPG
+1225 
-1235 YNPTEPVATKPG
+1235 
-1247 ESVTIPQNGDSTL
+1247 L
-1260 PPGTTFEIPEGS
+1260 
-1272 VPDGWTATVDPNTG
+1272 
-1286 AVTVTPPA
+1286 
-1294 DAEPGTTV
+1294 
-1302 DIPVTVKYPD
+1302 DI
-1312 GSKDEITVPV
+1312 
-1322 TVKPNEAQEN
+1322 
-1332 EPGYNTENP
+1332 
-1341 GQPIETKPGESVT
+1341 
-1354 IPQNGDSDLPPGTT
+1354 
-1368 FEIPEGSVPEG
+1368 
-1379 WTAVVDPNTGAV
+1379 
-1391 TVTPPANAQ
+1391 
-1400 PGTTAEIPVKVK
+1400 
-1412 YPDGSTDDTSVS
+1412 
-1424 VTVKPNEAQENEP
+1424 
-1437 GYNTEHPGQPTET
+1437 
-1450 KPGESVTIPQNGDT
+1450 
-1464 TLPPG
+1464 
-1469 TTFEI
+1469 
-1474 PEGSVPDG
+1474 
-1482 WTATVDPNTGAVTVT
+1482 
-1497 PPADAQPG
+1497 
-1505 TTAEIP
+1505 
-1511 VKVKYPDGS
+1511 
-1520 TDDTSVSVTVK
+1520 
-1531 PNEAQDNDPG
+1531 
-1541 YNPTEPVATKP
+1541 
-1552 GESVTI
+1552 
-1558 PQNGDSTLPPGTTFE
+1558 
-1573 IPEGSVPDGWTAAVD
+1573 
-1588 PNTGAVTVTP
+1588 
-1598 PADAEP
+1598 
-1604 GTTKEIPVKVK
+1604 
-1615 YPDGSTDDASVSVTV
+1615 
-1630 KPNEAQDNE
+1630 
-1639 PGYNTENPDQ
+1639 
-1649 PIETKPGES
+1649 
-1658 VTIPQNGDTE
+1658 
-1668 LPTGTTFEIP
+1668 
-1678 EGSVPDGWTATV
+1678 
-1690 DPNTGAVTVTPPA
+1690 
-1703 DAQPGTTVD
+1703 
-1712 IPVTVKPNEAQEN
+1712 
-1725 EPGYNTENPGQ
+1725 
-1736 PTETKPGVSVTI
+1736 
-1748 PQNGDSTLPSVTT
+1748 
-1761 FEIPE
+1761 
-1766 DSVPEGWT
+1766 
-1774 ATVDPNTGAVTVT
+1774 
-1787 PPADAEPGTTVDIP
+1787 
-1801 VTVKYPD
+1801 
-1808 GSKDEITVPVT
+1808 
-1819 VKPNEAQEN
+1819 
-1828 EPGYNTENPGQ
+1828 
-1839 PIETKPGESITIPQ
+1839 
-1853 NGDSD
+1853 
-1858 LPPGTTFE
+1858 
-1866 IPEGSV
+1866 
-1872 PDGWTAT
+1872 
-1879 VDPNT
+1879 
-1884 GAVTVTP
+1884 
-1891 PADAQPGTTAEIP
+1891 
-1904 VKVKYPDG
+1904 
-1912 STDDT
+1912 
-1917 TVSVTVKPNEAQ
+1917 
-1929 DNEPGYNTEHPGQ
+1929 
-1942 PTETKPGESVTIPQN
+1942 
-1957 GDTTLPPGTTFEI
+1957 
-1970 PEGSVPDG
+1970 
-1978 WTATVDP
+1978 
-1985 NTGAVTVTPPADAQP
+1985 
-2000 GTTAEIPVKVKY
+2000 
-2012 PDGST
+2012 
-2017 DDTTVSVTVKPNE
+2017 
-2030 AQENEPGYNTENPDQ
+2030 
-2045 PIETKPGESVT
+2045 
-2056 IPQNGDST
+2056 
-2064 LPPGTTFEI
+2064 
-2073 PEGSVPDGWTATV
+2073 
-2086 DPNTGAVT
+2086 
-2094 VTPPADAEPGTT
+2094 
-2106 VDIPVTVKYPDGSKD
+2106 
-2121 EITVPVTVKTDDS
+2121 PVTVKTDDS
-2134 NSDVNSNSDSTSDSG
+2134 NSDVNSNSDST
-2149 SDMNSDSNS
+2149 
-2158 DNTSDSNSDDNSS
+2158 
-2171 TDSDKDSDSDNS
+2171 
-2183 SDSGSDVSSDSNS
+2183 
-2196 DNGSNSNS
+2196 
-2204 DNNNSSDSDK
+2204 
-2214 GSDSDS
+2214 
-2220 NSDSS
+2220 
-2225 SDSGSDVNSD
+2225 
-2235 SNSDNGSDSNSD
+2235 
-2247 DSDKDSDSD
+2247 
-2256 NNSDNSSDSGSD
+2256 
-2268 SNSDDNNS
+2268 
-2276 SDSDKDS
+2276 
-2283 DSDNSSDSG
+2283 
-2292 SDMNS
+2292 
-2297 DSNADNGSDSNSDDN
+2297 
-2312 SSSDSDKDSDSDNNS
+2312 
-2327 DNSSDSGSDSNSD
+2327 
-2340 DNSSSDSDKDSD
+2340 
-2352 SDNNS
+2352 
-2357 DNSSDSGSDSNSD
+2357 
-2370 DNSSS
+2370 
-2375 DSDKESDSD
+2375 
-2384 SNSDNS
+2384 
-2390 SDSGSDVN
+2390 
-2398 SDSNSDNT
+2398 
-2406 SDSNSDDNSSS
+2406 
-2417 DSHKDSDSDN
+2417 
-2427 SSDNGSDSNSEN
+2427 
-2439 TSDSNSDD
+2439 
-2447 NSSSDSDKD
+2447 
-2456 SDSDNNS
+2456 
-2463 DSSSDSGSDVSSDSN
+2463 SDSGSDVSSDSN

-2498 SNSDNNSDSSS
+2498 SNS
-2509 DSGSDVSSDSNSDNG
+2509 
-2524 SNSNSDDNSSSDSD
+2524 
-2538 KDSNSDNTSDSG
+2538 DSNSDNTSDSG

-2563 DSGSDVSSDSNSDN
+2563 DSGSDVSSDSNSDDN
-2577 GSDSN
+2577 SSSDSDKDSDSDSNSDNSSDSGSDMNSDSN

-2663 DNGSDSNSDDNSSS
+2663 DDNSSS
-2677 DNDKDSDSDNDS
+2677 DSDKDSDSDNSS
-2689 DNNSGSGSDMN
+2689 DSGSDVN
-2700 SDSNPDDN
+2700 SDSN
-2708 SSSDNDKDSDSDN
+2708 SDN
-2721 GSDSNSDAN
+2721 GSDSNSDDN

-2757 DSNSDNGS
+2757 DSNSDN
-2765 DSNSDDSSS
+2765 
-2774 SDNDKDSNSDSNSD
+2774 
-2788 STSDSGSDMNSDSNS
+2788 
-2803 NDNSSSDSDKDS
+2803 
-2815 DSDNNSDNSS
+2815 
-2825 DNGSDVNSDSNSDN
+2825 
-2839 GSDSNSDDSDK
+2839 
-2850 DSDSDSSSSDS
+2850 
-2861 DKDSDSDSNAD
+2861 
-2872 NTSDSGSD
+2872 
-2880 VSSDSNSDNNSS
+2880 
-2892 SDSDKDSDSDNNSDN
+2892 
-2907 SSDSGSDVNS
+2907 
-2917 DSNSDDSSSS
+2917 
-2927 ESDKDSNSDNN
+2927 
-2938 SSSDNDKDSDS
+2938 
-2949 NPDDNSSSDNDKDS
+2949 
-2963 DSDSGSDMNSDSNSD
+2963 
-2978 DNGSSDSDKDSDS
+2978 
-2991 DSNSDNTSGSGSDMS
+2991 TSGSGSDMS
-3006 SDSNSDDNSSSDKDK
+3006 SDSNSDDNSSSD
-3021 DSDSDSSSDNTSD
+3021 N
-3034 SGSDMNSDS
+3034 
-3043 NSDDSSS
+3043 
-3050 SDSDKDSDSDS
+3050 DKDSDSDS
-3061 NSDNSSDSGSDM
+3061 NSDST
-3073 NSDSNSDDNSSSDN
+3073 
-3087 DKDSDSDNNSD
+3087 
-3098 NSSDSGSDMSS
+3098 SDSGSDMSS

-3125 GSDSNSDNSSDSG
+3125 GSDSNSDNTSDSGSDMSSDSNSDDNSSSDSDKDSDSDSSSDNTSDSGSDMNSDSNSVDNSSSDSDKDSNSDSNSDNSSDSG

-3143 DSNPDDNSSSDSDK
+3143 DSNSDDNSSSDSDK

-3230 SNSDNSSDSN
+3230 SNSDNSSDSGSN
-3240 TDSND
+3240 VNSDSNSD
-3245 AKDNTPGY
+3245 NGSDSNSDDNSSSDSDSDNPSDSDTDGNDSQDNTPGY

-3267 STHIPQVGDKELPP
+3267 STHIPQTGDKELPP

-3290 KVPTDWTVTVDPK
+3290 KVPNGWTVTVDPK

-3390 SDKAPT
+3390 SDKVPSGWTVTVDPKTGDLTVIPPKDIKPGTMVDIPVTVKYPDGSSEEVPVKVVVNPNDSQDNTPGYGSKDNGSTPVKPGTSTHIPQIGDKELPPGTEFEVPSDKVPSGWTVTVDPKTGDLTVIPPKDIKPGTMVDIPVTVKYPDGSSEEVPVKVVVNPNDSQDNTPGYGSKDNGSTPVKPGTSTHIPQIGDKELPPGTEFEVPLDKVPT

-3473 DKASQSQA
+3473 HKASQSQA

-3512 ENATLF
+3512 ENATLL

-3532 RRKKEEEEQ
+3532 RRKKEEEQ